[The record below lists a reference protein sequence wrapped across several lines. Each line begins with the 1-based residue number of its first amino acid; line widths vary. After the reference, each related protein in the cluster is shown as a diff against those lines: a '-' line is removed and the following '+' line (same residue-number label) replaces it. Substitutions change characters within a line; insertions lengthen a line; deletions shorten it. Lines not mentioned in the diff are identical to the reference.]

1 MRSSAHDEID
11 QMGYNG
17 IRLSLASPEAILSWS
32 KGEVTRAD
40 TINYRTQRPEK
51 DGLFCER
58 IFGPV
63 KDFECACGKYK
74 KAKYRGTICDRCG
87 VEVSAAS
94 VRRDRMGHI
103 DLAVPVAH
111 IFFYKI
117 PPSKIGLL
125 LDLSINQLETIL
137 NYEAYVVLEPGNS
150 PHSKGEILNEEEF
163 QAAREAKY
171 EGFKADMGGSPVYEL
186 LKEIDL
192 ENLSSDLRIRLEK
205 ETLPARRTKLLNK
218 LKLVEALRLSGN
230 RPEWMVLTKIPVI
243 PPDLRPLVALEGGRY
258 ATSDLNDLY
267 KRVIT
272 RNNRVKSLISGIKT
286 PEVIV
291 RNEKRMLQDA
301 VDALL
306 DNSRRSRPIKGRG
319 NRPLKSLADA
329 LKGKQG
335 RFRRN
340 LLGKRVDYS
349 GRSVIVVDPSLK
361 LYQCGI
367 PKEMAL
373 ELFKPMIA
381 RKLEE
386 RGVVDSERNARRLVR
401 ARSTEVYE
409 ILEEVIRDHPVML
422 NRAPTLHRISIQSF
436 LPVLKEGRAIAIHP
450 MVCVPYNA
458 DFDGDTMSVHVPL
471 SPEAIMESYL
481 LMLSVHN
488 IRKPADGRAVMTPTQ
503 DMVIGLHYLTKERAS
518 EGKPKLL
525 SSIDEI
531 NHALFSGAITLHQPI
546 KYPYPSHKKEI
557 YYMDKSGKIKT
568 EKITPENAKTD
579 RSEKRST
586 IDTTAG
592 RVIFND
598 LIPREMSGW
607 WNLRV
612 TKKILSEIVDKSLH
626 QYGSDKTVVLLD
638 NLKKFGFEYA
648 TRSGLTIGID
658 NMISPRNKE
667 KIWARGTKEITD
679 INRAHKSGLIS
690 ETERY
695 NKVID
700 TWTKVGM
707 EIEEELITE
716 LSSDQ
721 NGFNPLFM
729 MVESGARGSRNQA
742 CQICGLRGLMSKPQR
757 KVTTVQ
763 IIETPIK
770 SSCKDGLTVLE
781 YFISTHGARKGL
793 ADTALKTADAG
804 YLTRRLV
811 DVAQNVTITHDDCG
825 TIMGQEI
832 GALKEGEKIVEPL
845 SERITGRVA
854 LVDIIDP
861 VTEEVLVKAGHE
873 ISDDTAEKIESA
885 GIERVKV
892 RSILTCEA
900 PVGLCAKCYGRNLAT
915 GKMVEIGEAVGI
927 IAAQSIGEPG
937 TQLTLRTFHGGGAA
951 LRIAESTSKFAEN
964 AGEVSFENLSG
975 AERPDGLM
983 VSLND
988 KARLVIKSDSRKI
1001 GYNIPIGAV
1010 IYIKPKAKVD
1020 VGAILFEWDPY
1031 SIPIVS
1037 PAVGVI
1043 KFADIIPGVTL
1054 QENWIDE
1061 RSGGKQLIIVEDR
1074 LRKHHPKVHLQDK
1087 KGKNLKTFSIPAG
1100 AYLLVKDGDEIT
1112 GGTLIA
1118 RIPKEIG
1125 KSKDITGGLPRVE
1138 ELLEA
1143 KFVKDPAIVSEIDGV
1158 SDIDEEK
1165 GIWKIAVTPDV
1176 GDVRAYKI
1184 PTTRYLKVHSGEH
1197 VRAGDPLC
1205 EGAIDPHDI
1214 LKIKG
1219 PMETQ
1224 RFLVNEILEVY
1235 RIQDVK
1241 IDDKHIEVIVR
1252 QMLQKVKIEDPGN
1265 TPFVGGEIVDK
1276 RRVIDINQQ
1285 ALVEGKKPAT
1295 YRPILLGITR
1305 AALSSE
1311 SFFSASSFQ
1320 ETAKVLADAA
1330 VEGKLDRLE
1339 GLKENVIVGRII
1351 PAGTGIREYQKL
1363 ALEVEPAEPA
1373 GAETEVKTEPAA
1385 KEKTKE

>member
-1 MRSSAHDEID
+1 MKRSWQEFVDVSDFT
-11 QMGYNG
+11 GL
-17 IRLSLASPEAILSWS
+17 RLSLASPETILSWS
-32 KGEVTRAD
+32 HGEVTRAD

-63 KDFECACGKYK
+63 KDYECACGKYK

-87 VEVSAAS
+87 VEVAPAS
-94 VRRDRMGHI
+94 VRRERMGHI

-111 IFFYKI
+111 IFYYKI

-125 LDLSINQLETIL
+125 LDLTINNLEAIL
-137 NYEAYVVLEPGNS
+137 NYEAYIVVEQGTS
-150 PHSKGEILNEEEF
+150 PYPKGYVLNDEMY
-163 QAAREAKY
+163 QEAVLKNY
-171 EGFKADMGGSPVYEL
+171 EGFRADTGAQPIYEL

-192 ENLSSDLRIRLEK
+192 DNLSSELRANLEI
-205 ETLPARRTKLLNK
+205 ETLQARRIKLLNK
-218 LKLVEALRLSGN
+218 LKLVEALRLSNN
-230 RPEWMVLTKIPVI
+230 RPEWMILTRIPVI

-272 RNNRVKSLISGIKT
+272 RNNRVKSLLSGIKT
-286 PEVIV
+286 PEVII

-306 DNSRRSRPIKGRG
+306 DNSRRNRPIKGRG

-349 GRSVIVVDPSLK
+349 GRSVIVVDPTLK
-361 LYQCGI
+361 LYECGI

-373 ELFKPMIA
+373 ELFKPMIV

-386 RGVVDSERNARRLVR
+386 RGVVDSERSARRLVR
-401 ARSTEVYE
+401 SRSTEVYE
-409 ILEEVIRDHPVML
+409 ILEEVIKEHPVLL
-422 NRAPTLHRISIQSF
+422 NRAPTLHRVSIQAF
-436 LPVLKEGRAIAIHP
+436 LPVLKEHRAIAIHP
-450 MVCVPYNA
+450 LVCVPYNA

-488 IRKPADGRAVMTPTQ
+488 IRSPANGRALMTPTQ
-503 DMVIGLHYLTKERAS
+503 DMVIGLHYLTKEIPS
-518 EGKPKLL
+518 SVKPRTF
-525 SSIDEI
+525 DDVNEI
-531 NHALFSGAITLHQPI
+531 NYALENRVITLHQPI
-546 KYPYPSHKKEI
+546 IFNFKGEF
-557 YYMDKSGKIKT
+557 IKT
-568 EKITPENAKTD
+568 TPGRVLFNELLPEELRFKNTTMT
-579 RSEKRST
+579 KRSL
-586 IDTTAG
+586 AA
-592 RVIFND
+592 
-598 LIPREMSGW
+598 
-607 WNLRV
+607 
-612 TKKILSEIVDKSLH
+612 IVDECLNKF
-626 QYGSDKTVVLLD
+626 GTEKTVAVLD
-638 NLKKFGFEYA
+638 NLKSKGFEYA

-658 NMISPRNKE
+658 DMRSPRNKE
-667 KIWARGTKEITD
+667 DIWKQGLKEVIE
-679 INRAHKSGLIS
+679 INKAHKAGLIS

-700 TWTKVGM
+700 TWTRVSM
-707 EIEEELITE
+707 EIEEELIKE
-716 LSSDQ
+716 LGRDR
-721 NGFNPLFM
+721 NGFNPLYM

-742 CQICGLRGLMSKPQR
+742 SQICGMRGLMSKPQR
-757 KVTTVQ
+757 KVTAVQ

-770 SSCKDGLTVLE
+770 SSCKEGLSVLE

-811 DVAQNVTITHDDCG
+811 DVAQNVTITIEDCG

-832 GALKEGEKIVEPL
+832 SALKEGEKIVESL
-845 SERITGRVA
+845 SERIAGRVA
-854 LVDIIDP
+854 LIDITDP
-861 VTEEVLVKAGHE
+861 QTNELIVSAGEE
-873 ISDDTAEKIESA
+873 ISDEAAIKIEKS
-885 GIERVKV
+885 GIEKVKV

-915 GKMVEIGEAVGI
+915 GRMVEIGEAVGI

-937 TQLTLRTFHGGGAA
+937 TQLTLRTFHGGGVA
-951 LRIAESTSKFAEN
+951 LRIAESTSRVAEFP
-964 AGEVSFENLSG
+964 GEVSFENLS
-975 AERPDGLM
+975 AVERPDGFL
-983 VSLND
+983 VNLND
-988 KARLVIKSDSRKI
+988 KGQMVIKEDKRKI
-1001 GYNIPIGAV
+1001 TYNIPIGAV
-1010 IYIKPKAKVD
+1010 IYVKPKTSVKAGD
-1020 VGAILFEWDPY
+1020 VLFEWDPY

-1037 PAVGVI
+1037 PVGGI
-1043 KFADIIPGVTL
+1043 AKYSDIILGVTM
-1054 QENWIDE
+1054 QENWVDE
-1061 RSGGKQLIIVEDR
+1061 RSGGKQSIIIEDR
-1074 LRKHHPKVHLQDK
+1074 LRKHHPKINVFDK
-1087 KGKNLKTFSIPAG
+1087 NSNRLIKSFSIPAG
-1100 AYLLVKDGDEIT
+1100 AYLLVKDGDTIT
-1112 GGTLIA
+1112 PGTLIA

-1138 ELLEA
+1138 ELFEA
-1143 KFVKDPAIVSEIDGV
+1143 KMVKDPAVVSEIDGICDV
-1158 SDIDEEK
+1158 EEQK
-1165 GIWKIAVTPDV
+1165 GEWIVTVTPEV
-1176 GDVRAYKI
+1176 GDKKVYKI
-1184 PTTRYLKVHSGEH
+1184 PTSRYLKVHSGEII
-1197 VRAGDPLC
+1197 RAGDPLC

-1214 LKIKG
+1214 LRIKG

-1252 QMLQKVKIEDPGN
+1252 QMLQKVRIEDPGS
-1265 TPFVGGEIVDK
+1265 TPFVSGEIVDK
-1276 RRVIDINQQ
+1276 RRVIEVNQQ
-1285 ALVEGKKPAT
+1285 IMSVSDSERPRPAT

-1330 VEGKLDRLE
+1330 VEGKVDKLE

-1351 PAGTGIREYQKL
+1351 PAGTGVREFQKITL
-1363 ALEVEPAEPA
+1363 AEEAIA
-1373 GAETEVKTEPAA
+1373 KTEAG
-1385 KEKTKE
+1385 

>member
-1 MRSSAHDEID
+1 MRSKTYESLDLLDYDI
-11 QMGYNG
+11 
-17 IRLSLASPEAILSWS
+17 IKLSLASPETIMSWS
-32 KGEVTRAD
+32 RGEVTRAD

-63 KDFECACGKYK
+63 KDFECSCGKYK
-74 KAKYRGTICDRCG
+74 KAKYRGTVCERCG
-87 VEVSAAS
+87 VEVATSS
-94 VRRDRMGHI
+94 VRRDRMGHVN
-103 DLAVPVAH
+103 LAVPVAH
-111 IFFYKI
+111 LFYYKI
-117 PPSKIGLL
+117 SPSKIGLL
-125 LDLSINQLETIL
+125 LDLSINQLEAIL
-137 NYEAYVVLEPGNS
+137 NYEAYIVLESGDS
-150 PHSKGEILNEEEF
+150 PYRKGEVLIEEEY
-163 QAAREAKY
+163 QEAIKKF
-171 EGFKADMGGSPVYEL
+171 EGFKADMGGQPIYDL

-205 ETLPARRTKLLNK
+205 ETLQARRVQLLKK
-218 LKLVEALRLSGN
+218 LKLVEAFRLSGN
-230 RPEWMVLTKIPVI
+230 RPEWMVLTRIPVI

-272 RNNRVKSLISGIKT
+272 RNNRVKSITSGIKT
-286 PEVIV
+286 PEVII
-291 RNEKRMLQDA
+291 RNEKRMLQDS

-349 GRSVIVVDPSLK
+349 GRSVIVVDPTLK

-373 ELFKPMIA
+373 ELFKPMIV

-386 RGVVDSERNARRLVR
+386 RGVVDSERSARRLVR

-409 ILEEVIRDHPVML
+409 ILDDIIKHHPVLL
-422 NRAPTLHRISIQSF
+422 NRAPTLHRVSIQAF
-436 LPVLKEGRAIAIHP
+436 LPVLREGRAIAIHP
-450 MVCVPYNA
+450 LVCHPYNA

-481 LMLSVHN
+481 LMLSIHN
-488 IRKPADGRAVMTPTQ
+488 IRSPGNGRALMAPTQ
-503 DMVIGLHYLTKERAS
+503 DMVIGLHYLTKLRKDGKKTKRAY
-518 EGKPKLL
+518 
-525 SSIDEI
+525 SSVDEI
-531 NHALFSGAITLHQPI
+531 NNALQHNAITYQEPI
-546 KYPYPSHKKEI
+546 KYVFD
-557 YYMDKSGKIKT
+557 DKVIET
-568 EKITPENAKTD
+568 TP
-579 RSEKRST
+579 
-586 IDTTAG
+586 G
-592 RVIFND
+592 RVIFNE
-598 LIPREMSGW
+598 LLPIEMRFK
-607 WNLRV
+607 NV
-612 TKKILSEIVDKSLH
+612 EINKKVLAGMVDESLDKF
-626 QYGSDKTVVLLD
+626 GTDKTIDVLD
-638 NLKKFGFEYA
+638 KLKRFGFELA

-658 NMISPRNKE
+658 DMLSLKTKD
-667 KIWARGTKEITD
+667 KIWAKGSKEVMD
-679 INRAHKSGLIS
+679 INKAHQAGLIS

-700 TWTKVGM
+700 TWTRVSM
-707 EIEEELITE
+707 DIEEGLIEELE
-716 LSSDQ
+716 KDRG
-721 NGFNPLFM
+721 GFNPLYM
-729 MVESGARGSRNQA
+729 MVNSGARGSRNQA

-757 KVTTVQ
+757 KVTSVQ

-770 SSCKDGLTVLE
+770 SSCKDGLSVLE

-811 DVAQNVTITHDDCG
+811 DVAQNVTITMTDCG

-832 GALKEGEKIVEPL
+832 SALKEGEKIVEPL
-845 SERITGRVA
+845 SERIVGRVA
-854 LVDIIDP
+854 LVDVIDP
-861 VTEEVLVKAGHE
+861 LSNEMIVEGGTE
-873 ISDDTAEKIESA
+873 ISNQASTKIEKS
-885 GIERVKV
+885 GIEKVKV

-915 GKMVEIGEAVGI
+915 GRMVEIGEAVGVL
-927 IAAQSIGEPG
+927 AAQCIGEPG
-937 TQLTLRTFHGGGAA
+937 TQLTLRTFHTGGVA
-951 LRIAESTSKFAEN
+951 LRIAESASRNAEFS
-964 AGEVSFENLSG
+964 GKVSFENLS
-975 AERPDGLM
+975 AAKRDDGLM
-983 VSLND
+983 ISLND
-988 KARLVIKSDSRKI
+988 KGRMIIKGDSRKI
-1001 GYNIPIGAV
+1001 SYNIPIGAV
-1010 IYIKPKAKVD
+1010 IYPKTKSTVNTD
-1020 VGAILFEWDPY
+1020 DILFEWDPY

-1037 PAVGVI
+1037 SVGGSI
-1043 KFADIIPGVTL
+1043 KFQDIIPGVTM
-1054 QENWIDE
+1054 QENWVDE
-1061 RSGGKQLIIVEDR
+1061 RSGGKQFVIVEDR
-1074 LRKHHPKVHLQDK
+1074 LRHHHPKINVLETK
-1087 KGKNLKTFSIPAG
+1087 TKVLKNFSIPAG
-1100 AYLLVKDGDEIT
+1100 TYLLVKDGDKIT
-1112 GGTLIA
+1112 PGTLIA

-1138 ELLEA
+1138 ELFEA
-1143 KFVKDPAIVSEIDGV
+1143 KIVKNPAVVTEIDGV
-1158 SDIDEEK
+1158 CDVEEEK
-1165 GIWKIAVTPDV
+1165 GFWKIAVTPEV
-1176 GDVRAYKI
+1176 GDVRSYKI
-1184 PTTRYLKVHSGEH
+1184 PTTRYLKVHSGEF

-1214 LKIKG
+1214 LRIKG

-1252 QMLQKVKIEDPGN
+1252 QMLQKVKIEEPGN

-1276 RRVIDINQQ
+1276 RRVIEVNQQ

-1305 AALSSE
+1305 AALSTE

-1320 ETAKVLADAA
+1320 ETTKVLADAA
-1330 VEGKLDRLE
+1330 VEGKIDRLE

-1351 PAGTGIREYQKL
+1351 PAGTGVRDYQTIIL
-1363 ALEVEPAEPA
+1363 VPEAAEA
-1373 GAETEVKTEPAA
+1373 QAI
-1385 KEKTKE
+1385 

>member
-1 MRSSAHDEID
+1 MKSNWFESLDLMDYSSIK
-11 QMGYNG
+11 
-17 IRLSLASPEAILSWS
+17 LSLASPEIILSWS
-32 KGEVTRAD
+32 RGEVIRAD

-87 VEVSAAS
+87 VEVSPAS
-94 VRRDRMGHI
+94 VRRERMGHI
-103 DLAVPVAH
+103 ELAVPVAH

-125 LDLSINQLETIL
+125 LDLSINQLEAVL
-137 NYEAYVVLEPGNS
+137 NYEAYLVLEPGES
-150 PHSKGEILNEEEF
+150 PHNKGEVLLEEDF
-163 QAAREAKY
+163 QVARERYKD
-171 EGFKADMGGSPVYEL
+171 FRADMGGQPIYEL
-186 LKEIDL
+186 LKDIDL

-205 ETLPARRTKLLNK
+205 ETLQARRNKLLNK
-218 LKLVEALRLSGN
+218 LKLCEALRLSGN
-230 RPEWMVLTKIPVI
+230 RPEWMVLTRLPVI

-272 RNNRVKSLISGIKT
+272 RNNRVRSLLSGIKT
-286 PEVIV
+286 PEVII

-301 VDALL
+301 IDALL

-361 LYQCGI
+361 LYECGI

-386 RGVVDSERNARRLVR
+386 RGVVDSEWSARRLVR

-409 ILEEVIRDHPVML
+409 ILEDVIKDHPVLL
-422 NRAPTLHRISIQSF
+422 NRAPTLHRVSIQAF

-450 MVCVPYNA
+450 LVCAPFNA

-471 SPEAIMESYL
+471 SPEAIMECYL

-488 IRKPADGRAVMTPTQ
+488 LRSPAHGRAMMTPSQ
-503 DMVIGLHYLTKERAS
+503 DMVIGLHYLTKERT
-518 EGKPKLL
+518 ERKDKPEILIKYF
-525 SSIDEI
+525 SSLDEI
-531 NHALFSGAITLHQPI
+531 NLALGNDFMYLHQPI
-546 KYPYPSHKKEI
+546 KYLFNHKLI
-557 YYMDKSGKIKT
+557 NT
-568 EKITPENAKTD
+568 TP
-579 RSEKRST
+579 
-586 IDTTAG
+586 G
-592 RVIFND
+592 RVIFNE
-598 LIPREMSGW
+598 LLPVELRFKNITVNKKTLSG
-607 WNLRV
+607 
-612 TKKILSEIVDKSLH
+612 IVDECLTKI
-626 QYGSDKTVVLLD
+626 GTDRTVDLLD
-638 NLKKFGFEYA
+638 NLKKMGFEIA
-648 TRSGLTIGID
+648 TKSGLTIGIND
-658 NMISPRNKE
+658 MISPRDKE
-667 KIWARGTKEITD
+667 KIWAAGLKEITE
-679 INRAHKSGLIS
+679 INKAHKAGLIS

-700 TWTKVGM
+700 TWTRVSQ
-707 EIEEELITE
+707 EIEEELILE
-716 LSSDQ
+716 LSRDRH
-721 NGFNPLFM
+721 GFNPLYM
-729 MVESGARGSRNQA
+729 MVDSGARGSRNQA
-742 CQICGLRGLMSKPQR
+742 SQICGLRGLMSKPQR
-757 KVTTVQ
+757 KVTAVQ

-770 SSCKDGLTVLE
+770 SSCKDGLSVLE

-811 DVAQNVTITHDDCG
+811 DVAQNVTSTMVDCG

-832 GALKEGEKIVEPL
+832 SALKEGEKIVEPL
-845 SERITGRVA
+845 NERITGRVA

-861 VTEEVLVKAGHE
+861 ITKEVIVKGSEEIRDESAL
-873 ISDDTAEKIESA
+873 KIERS

-915 GKMVEIGEAVGI
+915 GRMVEIGEAVGI

-951 LRIAESTSKFAEN
+951 LRIAESTSRN
-964 AGEVSFENLSG
+964 ADYDGEVAF
-975 AERPDGLM
+975 DGLST
-983 VSLND
+983 VERTDGLLISLTD
-988 KARLVIKSDSRKI
+988 KGKMIIKGDNRKI
-1001 GYNIPIGAV
+1001 SYNVPLGAV
-1010 IYIKPKAKVD
+1010 IFVRPKNKVEFD
-1020 VGAILFEWDPY
+1020 TKMFEWDPY
-1031 SIPIVS
+1031 SIPIIS
-1037 PAVGVI
+1037 PIGGEV
-1043 KFADIIPGVTL
+1043 KFADIIPGITL
-1054 QENWIDE
+1054 QENWVDE
-1061 RSGGKQLIIVEDR
+1061 RSGGKQLVIVEDR
-1074 LRKHHPKVHLQDK
+1074 LRKHHPKVNIHDRKLKKDK
-1087 KGKNLKTFSIPAG
+1087 SFSIPAG
-1100 AYLLVKDGDEIT
+1100 AYLLVKEGDEISP
-1112 GGTLIA
+1112 GYLIA
-1118 RIPKEIG
+1118 RIPKDIG

-1138 ELLEA
+1138 ELFEA
-1143 KFVKDPAIVSEIDGV
+1143 KFVKEPSIVSEIDGQCT
-1158 SDIDEEK
+1158 IEEEK
-1165 GIWKIAVTPDV
+1165 GLWRVIVTPEV
-1176 GDVRAYKI
+1176 GESRIYKI
-1184 PTTRYLKVHSGEH
+1184 STSRYLRVHSGEN

-1214 LKIKG
+1214 LRIKG

-1265 TPFVGGEIVDK
+1265 TPFVGGEIIDK
-1276 RRVIDINQQ
+1276 RRVIVVNQQ

-1305 AALSSE
+1305 ASLSSE

-1330 VEGKLDRLE
+1330 VEGKVDRLE

-1351 PAGTGIREYQKL
+1351 PAGTGVAAFQKVTL
-1363 ALEVEPAEPA
+1363 DLEKVEAE
-1373 GAETEVKTEPAA
+1373 
-1385 KEKTKE
+1385 EKVG

>member
-1 MRSSAHDEID
+1 MRSNWFDTQDLMEYSSIK
-11 QMGYNG
+11 
-17 IRLSLASPEAILSWS
+17 LSLASPETILSWS
-32 KGEVTRAD
+32 RGEVVRAD

-87 VEVSAAS
+87 VEVASAS
-94 VRRDRMGHI
+94 VRRERMGHI
-103 DLAVPVAH
+103 DMAVPVAH

-125 LDLSINQLETIL
+125 LDLSINQLEAIL
-137 NYEAYVVLEPGNS
+137 NYEAYLVLEPGES
-150 PHSKGEILNEEEF
+150 PHNKGEILLEEDY
-163 QAAREAKY
+163 QVSRERYK
-171 EGFKADMGGSPVYEL
+171 GFRAEMGGQPIYEL

-205 ETLPARRTKLLNK
+205 ETLQARRNKLLNK
-218 LKLVEALRLSGN
+218 LKLTEALRLSGN
-230 RPEWMVLTKIPVI
+230 RPEWMVLTRIPVI

-272 RNNRVKSLISGIKT
+272 RNNRVRSLITGIKT
-286 PEVIV
+286 PEVII

-361 LYQCGI
+361 LYECGI

-386 RGVVDSERNARRLVR
+386 RGVVDSEWSARRLVR

-409 ILEEVIRDHPVML
+409 ILEDVIKDHPVML
-422 NRAPTLHRISIQSF
+422 NRAPTLHRVSIQAF

-450 MVCVPYNA
+450 LVCSSYNA

-471 SPEAIMESYL
+471 SPEAIMECYL
-481 LMLSVHN
+481 LMLSIHN
-488 IRKPADGRAVMTPTQ
+488 VRSPAHGRAMMTPSQ
-503 DMVIGLHYLTKERAS
+503 DMVIGLHYLTKERVEHGA
-518 EGKPKLL
+518 KADLHPRMFANL
-525 SSIDEI
+525 DEI
-531 NHALFSGAITLHQPI
+531 NIALANDYLHLHQQI
-546 KYPYPSHKKEI
+546 KYVIVEKDKK
-557 YYMDKSGKIKT
+557 KVG
-568 EKITPENAKTD
+568 ITTP
-579 RSEKRST
+579 
-586 IDTTAG
+586 G
-592 RVIFND
+592 RVIFNE
-598 LIPREMSGW
+598 LLPLE
-607 WNLRV
+607 LRYKNA
-612 TKKILSEIVDKSLH
+612 TMNKKTLASIVDESLNKF
-626 QYGSDKTVVLLD
+626 GTEKTVALLD
-638 NLKKFGFEYA
+638 NLKKVGFEIA
-648 TRSGLTIGID
+648 TQSGLTIGIND
-658 NMISPRNKE
+658 MISPREKE
-667 KIWARGTKEITD
+667 KIWNAGLREIMD
-679 INRAHKSGLIS
+679 INRHHKAGLIS

-700 TWTKVGM
+700 TWTRVSQ
-707 EIEEELITE
+707 EIEEQLISELKQ
-716 LSSDQ
+716 DRH
-721 NGFNPLFM
+721 GFNPLYM
-729 MVESGARGSRNQA
+729 MVDSGARGSRNQA
-742 CQICGLRGLMSKPQR
+742 SQICGLRGLMSKPQR
-757 KVTTVQ
+757 KVTAVQ

-811 DVAQNVTITHDDCG
+811 DVAQNVTITQDDCG

-832 GALKEGEKIVEPL
+832 SALKEGEKIVEPL
-845 SERITGRVA
+845 SERIAGRVA
-854 LVDIIDP
+854 LVDIVDP
-861 VTEEVLVKAGHE
+861 ITKEILVKGSEE
-873 ISDDTAEKIESA
+873 IQDEMASKIEGS
-885 GIERVKV
+885 GVEKVKV

-900 PVGLCAKCYGRNLAT
+900 AVGLCAKCYGRNLAT
-915 GKMVEIGEAVGI
+915 GRMVEIGESVGI
-927 IAAQSIGEPG
+927 VAAQSIGEPG

-951 LRIAESTSKFAEN
+951 LRIAESTSKNAEFD
-964 AGEVSFENLSG
+964 GEVHFENLTVVD
-975 AERPDGLM
+975 RVDGLA
-983 VSLND
+983 VSLTD
-988 KARLVIKSDSRKI
+988 KGRMTIKGDNRKI
-1001 GYNIPIGAV
+1001 GYNVPLGAFIFV
-1010 IYIKPKAKVD
+1010 KSKSKVE
-1020 VGAILFEWDPY
+1020 VGSKLFEWDPY
-1031 SIPIVS
+1031 SIPIIS
-1037 PAVGVI
+1037 PLAGEV
-1043 KFADIIPGVTL
+1043 KFSDIVPGITL
-1054 QENWIDE
+1054 QENWVDE

-1074 LRKHHPKVHLQDK
+1074 LRKHHPKVHVIDK
-1087 KGKNLKTFSIPAG
+1087 KAKKEKSFSIPAG
-1100 AYLLVKDGDEIT
+1100 AYLLVKDGDEVAS
-1112 GGTLIA
+1112 GHLIA

-1138 ELLEA
+1138 ELFEA
-1143 KFVKDPAIVSEIDGV
+1143 KFVKDPSIVSEIDGQCT
-1158 SDIDEEK
+1158 IEEEK
-1165 GIWKIAVTPDV
+1165 GLWRVIVTPDV
-1176 GDVRAYKI
+1176 GESRTYKI
-1184 PTTRYLKVHSGEH
+1184 STSRYLKVHSGEN

-1276 RRVIDINQQ
+1276 RRVIEVNQS

-1330 VEGKLDRLE
+1330 VEGKVDRLE

-1351 PAGTGIREYQKL
+1351 PAGTGVAEFQRLAAAEEKERE
-1363 ALEVEPAEPA
+1363 ANEPKA
-1373 GAETEVKTEPAA
+1373 G
-1385 KEKTKE
+1385 

>member
-1 MRSSAHDEID
+1 MRSKSYESLDLLDYDVIK
-11 QMGYNG
+11 
-17 IRLSLASPEAILSWS
+17 LSLASPETIASWS
-32 KGEVTRAD
+32 RGEVTRAD

-63 KDFECACGKYK
+63 KDFECSCGKYK
-74 KAKYRGTICDRCG
+74 KAKYRGTVCERCG
-87 VEVSAAS
+87 VEVAASS

-111 IFFYKI
+111 LFYYKI
-117 PPSKIGLL
+117 SPSKIGLL
-125 LDLSINQLETIL
+125 LDLSINQLEAIL
-137 NYEAYVVLEPGNS
+137 NYEAYIVLESGDS
-150 PHSKGEILNEEEF
+150 PYRKGEVLVEEEY
-163 QAAREAKY
+163 QEAIKKF
-171 EGFKADMGGSPVYEL
+171 EGFKADMGGQPIYDL

-205 ETLPARRTKLLNK
+205 ETLQARRVQLLKK
-218 LKLVEALRLSGN
+218 LKLVEAFRLSGN
-230 RPEWMVLTKIPVI
+230 RPEWMVLTRIPVI

-272 RNNRVKSLISGIKT
+272 RNNRVKSITSGIKT
-286 PEVIV
+286 PEVII
-291 RNEKRMLQDA
+291 RNEKRMLQDS

-349 GRSVIVVDPSLK
+349 GRSVIVVDPTLK

-373 ELFKPMIA
+373 ELFKPMIV

-386 RGVVDSERNARRLVR
+386 RGVVDSERSARRLVR

-409 ILEEVIRDHPVML
+409 ILDDIIKNHPVLL
-422 NRAPTLHRISIQSF
+422 NRAPTLHRVSIQAF
-436 LPVLKEGRAIAIHP
+436 LPVLREGRAIAIHP
-450 MVCVPYNA
+450 LVCHPYNA

-471 SPEAIMESYL
+471 SPEAIMEAYL
-481 LMLSVHN
+481 LMLSIHN
-488 IRKPADGRAVMTPTQ
+488 IRSPGNGRALMAPTQ
-503 DMVIGLHYLTKERAS
+503 DMVIGLHYLTKMKEDDKKTAR
-518 EGKPKLL
+518 PY
-525 SSIDEI
+525 SSVDEI
-531 NHALFSGAITLHQPI
+531 NTAIHHGVLNYQQSI
-546 KYPYPSHKKEI
+546 KYEFKDNIIS
-557 YYMDKSGKIKT
+557 
-568 EKITPENAKTD
+568 
-579 RSEKRST
+579 
-586 IDTTAG
+586 TTAG
-592 RVIFND
+592 RVIFNE
-598 LIPREMSGW
+598 LLPPEMRFK
-607 WNLRV
+607 NV
-612 TKKILSEIVDKSLH
+612 EVNKKVLAGIVDESLNKFGTD
-626 QYGSDKTVVLLD
+626 QTIDLLD
-638 NLKKFGFEYA
+638 NLKGFGFELS

-658 NMISPRNKE
+658 DMLSLKTKD
-667 KIWARGTKEITD
+667 KIWSKGVKEVMD
-679 INRAHKSGLIS
+679 INKAHQVGLIS

-700 TWTKVGM
+700 TWTRVSMDIEQGL
-707 EIEEELITE
+707 IEELEQ
-716 LSSDQ
+716 DRG
-721 NGFNPLFM
+721 GFNPLYM
-729 MVESGARGSRNQA
+729 MVNSGARGSRNQA

-757 KVTTVQ
+757 KVTSVQ

-770 SSCKDGLTVLE
+770 SSCKDGLSVLE

-811 DVAQNVTITHDDCG
+811 DVAQNVTITMEDCG

-832 GALKEGEKIVEPL
+832 SALKEGEKIVEPL
-845 SERITGRVA
+845 SERIVGRVA
-854 LVDIIDP
+854 LVDIMDP
-861 VTEEVLVKAGHE
+861 LSNEVIVEGGTE
-873 ISDDTAEKIESA
+873 ISNDASVKIEKS
-885 GIERVKV
+885 GIEKVKV

-900 PVGLCAKCYGRNLAT
+900 PVGLCVKCYGRNLAT
-915 GKMVEIGEAVGI
+915 GRMVEIGEAIGVL
-927 IAAQSIGEPG
+927 AAQCIGEPG
-937 TQLTLRTFHGGGAA
+937 TQLTLRTFHTGGVA
-951 LRIAESTSKFAEN
+951 LRIAESASRNAEFS
-964 AGEVSFENLSG
+964 GKVSFENLS
-975 AERPDGLM
+975 AARRDDGLM
-983 VSLND
+983 ISLND
-988 KARLVIKSDSRKI
+988 KGRMVIKGDSRKI
-1001 GYNIPIGAV
+1001 SYNIPIGAV
-1010 IYIKPKAKVD
+1010 IYPDTKSTVNEGD
-1020 VGAILFEWDPY
+1020 ILFEWDPY

-1037 PAVGVI
+1037 SAGGSI
-1043 KFADIIPGVTL
+1043 KYQDIIPGVTM
-1054 QENWIDE
+1054 QENWVDE
-1061 RSGGKQLIIVEDR
+1061 RSGGKQFVIVEDR
-1074 LRKHHPKVHLQDK
+1074 LRHHHPKINVVEK
-1087 KGKNLKTFSIPAG
+1087 KAKVMKSFSIPAG
-1100 AYLLVKDGDEIT
+1100 TYLLVKDGDKIT
-1112 GGTLIA
+1112 AGTLIA

-1138 ELLEA
+1138 ELFEA
-1143 KFVKDPAIVSEIDGV
+1143 KIVKNPAVVTEIDGICDV
-1158 SDIDEEK
+1158 EEEK
-1165 GIWKIAVTPDV
+1165 GFWKIAVTPEV
-1176 GDVRAYKI
+1176 GDVRSYKI
-1184 PTTRYLKVHSGEH
+1184 PTTRYLKIHSGEF

-1214 LKIKG
+1214 LRIKG

-1252 QMLQKVKIEDPGN
+1252 QMLQKVKIEEPGN
-1265 TPFVGGEIVDK
+1265 TPFVGGEIIDK
-1276 RRVIDINQQ
+1276 RRVIEVNQQ
-1285 ALVEGKKPAT
+1285 ALIEGKKPAT

-1305 AALSSE
+1305 AALSTE

-1320 ETAKVLADAA
+1320 ETTKVLADAA
-1330 VEGKLDRLE
+1330 VEGKIDRLE

-1351 PAGTGIREYQKL
+1351 PAGTGLRSYQSIS
-1363 ALEVEPAEPA
+1363 LEQETAEA
-1373 GAETEVKTEPAA
+1373 QAV
-1385 KEKTKE
+1385 

>member
-1 MRSSAHDEID
+1 MRSKMYHSLDLMEYD
-11 QMGYNG
+11 G
-17 IRLSLASPEAILSWS
+17 IRLSLASPETILSWS
-32 KGEVTRAD
+32 RGEVTRAD

-63 KDFECACGKYK
+63 KDFECSCGKYK
-74 KAKYRGTICDRCG
+74 KAKYRGTVCDRCG
-87 VEVSAAS
+87 VEVAPAS
-94 VRRDRMGHI
+94 VRRERMGHV

-111 IFFYKI
+111 LFYYKI

-125 LDLSINQLETIL
+125 LDISVSQLEAIL
-137 NYEAYVVLEPGNS
+137 NYEAYIVLESGDS
-150 PHSKGEILNEEEF
+150 PYRKGEVLVEEEY
-163 QAAREAKY
+163 QEAKEKY
-171 EGFKADMGGSPVYEL
+171 EGFRADMGGQPIYDL
-186 LKEIDL
+186 LKDIDL
-192 ENLSSDLRIRLEK
+192 ENYSSDLRIRLEK
-205 ETLPARRTKLLNK
+205 ETLQPRRLQLLKK
-218 LKLVEALRLSGN
+218 LKLVEAFRLSGN

-272 RNNRVKSLISGIKT
+272 RNNRVKSITSGIKT
-286 PEVIV
+286 PEVII
-291 RNEKRMLQDA
+291 RNEKRMLQDSI
-301 VDALL
+301 DALL

-361 LYQCGI
+361 LYECGI

-373 ELFKPMIA
+373 ELFKPMIV

-386 RGVVDSERNARRLVR
+386 RGVVDSERSARRLVR

-409 ILEEVIRDHPVML
+409 ILEQITKDHPVLL
-422 NRAPTLHRISIQSF
+422 NRAPTLHRISIQAF
-436 LPVLKEGRAIAIHP
+436 LPVLREGRAITLHP
-450 MVCVPYNA
+450 LVCVAYNA

-471 SPEAIMESYL
+471 SPEAILESYL
-481 LMLSVHN
+481 LMLSIHN
-488 IRKPADGRAVMTPTQ
+488 IRKPSDGRSVVSPTQ
-503 DMVIGLHYLTKERAS
+503 DMVIGLHYLTKEKKAQT
-518 EGKPKLL
+518 KKVKFF
-525 SSIDEI
+525 SSIEEI
-531 NHALFSGAITLHQPI
+531 NMALSHNFISLHQPI
-546 KYPYPSHKKEI
+546 KYKFK
-557 YYMDKSGKIKT
+557 DKVF
-568 EKITPENAKTD
+568 
-579 RSEKRST
+579 
-586 IDTTAG
+586 DTTPG
-592 RVIFND
+592 RVVFNELLPVEMRFRNI
-598 LIPREMSGW
+598 LI
-607 WNLRV
+607 
-612 TKKILSEIVDKSLH
+612 TKKILSTLVDECLNTF
-626 QYGSDKTVVLLD
+626 GTEKTIALLD
-638 NLKKFGFEYA
+638 NLKKSGFEYA
-648 TRSGLTIGID
+648 TKSGLTIGID
-658 NMISPRNKE
+658 DMITLKHKD
-667 KIWARGTKEITD
+667 KIWSRGTKEVME
-679 INRAHKSGLIS
+679 INRAHKTGLIS

-700 TWTKVGM
+700 TWTRISM
-707 EIEEELITE
+707 EIEEDLIKALE
-716 LSSDQ
+716 KDHD
-721 NGFNPLFM
+721 GFNPLFM
-729 MVESGARGSRNQA
+729 MVHSGARGSRNQA

-757 KVTTVQ
+757 KVTAVQ

-770 SSCKDGLTVLE
+770 SSCKEGLSVLE

-811 DVAQNVTITHDDCG
+811 DVAQNVTITQEDCG
-825 TIMGQEI
+825 TIMGQDI

-854 LVDIIDP
+854 LVDVIDP
-861 VTEEVLVKAGHE
+861 VSDEIVVKGDFE
-873 ISDDTAEKIESA
+873 ISNEQASKIEKS
-885 GIERVKV
+885 GIEKVKV
-892 RSILTCEA
+892 RSTLTCEA
-900 PVGLCAKCYGRNLAT
+900 PLGLCAKCYGRNLAT

-937 TQLTLRTFHGGGAA
+937 TQLTLRTFHGGGVA
-951 LRIAESTSKFAEN
+951 LRIAESTSRNAEF
-964 AGEVSFENLSG
+964 AGEVSFENLS
-975 AERPDGLM
+975 AAQRPDGLL

-988 KARLVIKSDSRKI
+988 KGRMIIKSNSRKMS
-1001 GYNIPIGAV
+1001 YNVPIGAI
-1010 IYIKPKAKVD
+1010 IYPKKKSTVHEGD
-1020 VGAILFEWDPY
+1020 ILFEWDPY
-1031 SIPIVS
+1031 SIPILS
-1037 PAVGVI
+1037 PTGGII
-1043 KFADIIPGVTL
+1043 KFHDIISGVTL
-1054 QENWIDE
+1054 QENWVDE
-1061 RSGGKQLIIVEDR
+1061 RSGGKQFVIVEDR
-1074 LRKHHPKVHLQDK
+1074 VRHHHPKLNLMDAK
-1087 KGKNLKTFSIPAG
+1087 KVKTLKSFSIPAG
-1100 AYLLVKDGDEIT
+1100 AYLLVKDGDKIT
-1112 GGTLIA
+1112 PGTLVA

-1138 ELLEA
+1138 ELFEA
-1143 KFVKDPAIVSEIDGV
+1143 KFVKNPAVVTEIDGV
-1158 SDIDEEK
+1158 CDVEEEK
-1165 GIWKIAVTPDV
+1165 GSWKVSATPDV
-1176 GDVRAYKI
+1176 GDVRTYKI
-1184 PTTRYLKVHSGEH
+1184 PTTRYLKVHSGEF

-1214 LKIKG
+1214 LRIKG

-1252 QMLQKVKIEDPGN
+1252 QMLQKVKIEEPGN

-1276 RRVIDINQQ
+1276 RKVIEVNQQ

-1295 YRPILLGITR
+1295 YRPILLGITK
-1305 AALSSE
+1305 AALSTE

-1320 ETAKVLADAA
+1320 ETTKILADAA

-1351 PAGTGIREYQKL
+1351 PAGTGLTKFKNI
-1363 ALEVEPAEPA
+1363 ALEEEE
-1373 GAETEVKTEPAA
+1373 ETEA
-1385 KEKTKE
+1385 KAI

>member
-1 MRSSAHDEID
+1 MKHNWQDSID
-11 QMGYNG
+11 TSDFTG
-17 IRLSLASPEAILSWS
+17 IKLSLVSPETIQSWS

-51 DGLFCER
+51 DGLFCEK

-87 VEVSAAS
+87 VEVLPSS
-94 VRRDRMGHI
+94 VRRERMGHI

-125 LDLSINQLETIL
+125 LDLTINHLEAIL
-137 NYEAYVVLEPGNS
+137 NYEAYIVVESGTSPYPKGKVLEEDEYQVA
-150 PHSKGEILNEEEF
+150 KEK
-163 QAAREAKY
+163 KY
-171 EGFKADMGGSPVYEL
+171 EDFRADTGGQPIYDL
-186 LKEIDL
+186 LKELDL

-205 ETLPARRTKLLNK
+205 ETLEARRLKLLNK

-230 RPEWMVLTKIPVI
+230 RPEWMMLTKIPVI

-272 RNNRVKSLISGIKT
+272 RNNRVKQLISGIKT
-286 PEVIV
+286 PDVIV

-306 DNSRRSRPIKGRG
+306 DNSRRTRPIKGRG

-349 GRSVIVVDPSLK
+349 GRSVIVVDPTLK
-361 LYQCGI
+361 LYECGI

-373 ELFKPMIA
+373 ELFKPMII

-386 RGVVDSERNARRLVR
+386 RGVVDSERSARRLVR
-401 ARSTEVYE
+401 SRSAEVYE
-409 ILEEVIRDHPVML
+409 ILEEVIKEHPVLL
-422 NRAPTLHRISIQSF
+422 NRAPTLHRVSIQAF

-450 MVCVPYNA
+450 FVCVPYNA
-458 DFDGDTMSVHVPL
+458 DFDGDTMSVHIPL

-481 LMLSVHN
+481 LLLSIHN
-488 IRKPADGRAVMTPTQ
+488 IRSPANGRALMTPTQ
-503 DMVIGLHYLTKERAS
+503 DTVIGLHYLTKLKAK
-518 EGKPKLL
+518 EGNPKIFDN
-525 SSIDEI
+525 IDEI
-531 NHALFSGAITLHQPI
+531 HFALNSGYLTLHEPI
-546 KYPYPSHKKEI
+546 KYKFK
-557 YYMDKSGKIKT
+557 GKFLET
-568 EKITPENAKTD
+568 TP
-579 RSEKRST
+579 
-586 IDTTAG
+586 G
-592 RVIFND
+592 RVIFNQM
-598 LIPREMSGW
+598 LPEEMQFK
-607 WNLRV
+607 NETL
-612 TKKILSEIVDKSLH
+612 TKKKIASIVDECLNKL
-626 QYGSDKTVVLLD
+626 GTAKTVEVLD
-638 NLKKFGFEYA
+638 NLKKAGFEYA

-658 NMISPRNKE
+658 DMKSPVNKE
-667 KIWARGTKEITD
+667 KIWNEGLKEVME
-679 INRAHKSGLIS
+679 INRAHRAGLIS

-700 TWTKVGM
+700 TWTKVTM
-707 EIEEELITE
+707 EIEEELIKE
-716 LSSDQ
+716 LGQDKDR
-721 NGFNPLFM
+721 FNPLYM

-742 CQICGLRGLMSKPQR
+742 NQICGLRGLMSKPQR
-757 KVTTVQ
+757 KASAIQ

-770 SSCKDGLTVLE
+770 SSCKEGLSVLE

-811 DVAQNVTITHDDCG
+811 DVAQNVTITIEDCN

-832 GALKEGEKIVEPL
+832 SALKEGEKIVEPL
-845 SERITGRVA
+845 SERIAGRVA
-854 LVDIIDP
+854 LIDIIDP
-861 VTEEVLVKAGHE
+861 ITNKLIIQAGNE
-873 ISDDTAEKIESA
+873 ITDEIAVQIEKS
-885 GIERVKV
+885 GIEKVKV

-915 GKMVEIGEAVGI
+915 GRMVELGEAVGI
-927 IAAQSIGEPG
+927 MAAQSIGEPG

-951 LRIAESTSKFAEN
+951 LRIAESTARHADFP
-964 AGEVSFENLSG
+964 GEVSFEKLSKVDK
-975 AERPDGLM
+975 PDGTL

-988 KARLVIKSDSRKI
+988 KGRIIIKEKNRKLT
-1001 GYNIPIGAV
+1001 YNIPIGAT
-1010 IYIKPKAKVD
+1010 IYVHEKQLVQE
-1020 VGAILFEWDPY
+1020 GETLFEWDPY
-1031 SIPIVS
+1031 SIPIV
-1037 PAVGVI
+1037 AQVGGKV
-1043 KFADIIPGVTL
+1043 KYKDIIQGKTL
-1054 QENWIDE
+1054 QENWVDE
-1061 RSGGKQLIIVEDR
+1061 RSGGKQSVIVEDR
-1074 LRKHHPKVHLQDK
+1074 LRKYHPKVIICDSKTQKEK
-1087 KGKNLKTFSIPAG
+1087 KDYSIPAG

-1112 GGTLIA
+1112 EGTLIA

-1138 ELLEA
+1138 ELFEA
-1143 KFVKDPAIVSEIDGV
+1143 KLVTDAAVVSEIDGEV
-1158 SDIDEEK
+1158 DIEEDK
-1165 GIWKIAVTPDV
+1165 GNWIVTIIPEV
-1176 GDVRAYKI
+1176 GDKKIYKI
-1184 PTTRYLKVHSGEH
+1184 PTSRYLKVHSGEQ

-1205 EGAIDPHDI
+1205 EGPIDPHDI
-1214 LKIKG
+1214 LRIKG

-1252 QMLQKVKIEDPGN
+1252 QMLQKVKIEDPGS
-1265 TPFVGGEIVDK
+1265 TPFVSGEIVDK
-1276 RRVIDINQQ
+1276 RRVIEVNQKIMTL
-1285 ALVEGKKPAT
+1285 AEDEHAKPAT

-1311 SFFSASSFQ
+1311 SFFSAASFQ

-1330 VEGKLDRLE
+1330 VEGKVDNLE

-1351 PAGTGIREYQKL
+1351 PAGTGFRSFQKIEL
-1363 ALEVEPAEPA
+1363 LPEKEIEAEA
-1373 GAETEVKTEPAA
+1373 G
-1385 KEKTKE
+1385 

>member
-1 MRSSAHDEID
+1 MRSRLFESLDLMEYD
-11 QMGYNG
+11 G
-17 IRLSLASPEAILSWS
+17 IKLSLASPDVIVSWS
-32 KGEVTRAD
+32 QGEITRAD

-51 DGLFCER
+51 DGLFCEK

-63 KDFECACGKYK
+63 KDFECSCGKYK

-87 VEVSAAS
+87 VEVAPAS
-94 VRRDRMGHI
+94 VRRERMGHI

-111 IFFYKI
+111 VFYYKI

-125 LDLSINQLETIL
+125 LDLSINQLEAIL
-137 NYEAYVVLEPGNS
+137 NYEAYIVLESGDS
-150 PHSKGEILNEEEF
+150 PYRKGEVLVEEEF
-163 QAAREAKY
+163 QDAREKY
-171 EGFKADMGGSPVYEL
+171 EGFKADMGGQPIYDL

-205 ETLPARRTKLLNK
+205 ETLKARRHQLLKK
-218 LKLVEALRLSGN
+218 LKLVEAFRLSGN
-230 RPEWMVLTKIPVI
+230 RPEWMVLTRLPVI

-272 RNNRVKSLISGIKT
+272 RNNRVKSITSGIKT

-291 RNEKRMLQDA
+291 RNEKRMLQDS

-349 GRSVIVVDPSLK
+349 GRSVIVVDPSLR
-361 LYQCGI
+361 LYECGI

-373 ELFKPMIA
+373 ELFKPMIV

-386 RGVVDSERNARRLVR
+386 RGVVDSERSARRLVR

-409 ILEEVIRDHPVML
+409 ILDEIIKDRPVLL
-422 NRAPTLHRISIQSF
+422 NRAPTLHRVSIQAF
-436 LPVLKEGRAIAIHP
+436 LPVLREGRAITIHP
-450 MVCVPYNA
+450 LVCHPYNA
-458 DFDGDTMSVHVPL
+458 DFDGDTMSIHVPL
-471 SPEAIMESYL
+471 SPEAILESYM
-481 LMLSVHN
+481 LMLSIHN
-488 IRKPADGRAVMTPTQ
+488 IRSPAHGRALMAPSQ
-503 DMVIGLHYLTKERAS
+503 DVVIGLYFLTKE
-518 EGKPKLL
+518 GLDKPKSPKIFSTL
-525 SSIDEI
+525 DEI
-531 NHALFSGAITLHQPI
+531 NIALSNNCISLHEHIKFMFDGKAIT
-546 KYPYPSHKKEI
+546 
-557 YYMDKSGKIKT
+557 T
-568 EKITPENAKTD
+568 TP
-579 RSEKRST
+579 
-586 IDTTAG
+586 G
-592 RVIFND
+592 RVIFNS
-598 LIPREMSGW
+598 LLPEE
-607 WNLRV
+607 LRFKNALMNKR
-612 TKKILSEIVDKSLH
+612 TLTSIVDECLERLGTEKA
-626 QYGSDKTVVLLD
+626 VELLD
-638 NLKKFGFEYA
+638 NLKTVGFEYA

-658 NMISPRNKE
+658 DMVSPKIKD
-667 KIWARGTKEITD
+667 KIWSKGVKEVMD
-679 INRAHKSGLIS
+679 INKAHKAGLIS

-700 TWTKVGM
+700 TWTRVAI
-707 EIEEELITE
+707 EIEEHLIDELE
-716 LSSDQ
+716 ESHD
-721 NGFNPLFM
+721 GFNPLFM
-729 MVESGARGSRNQA
+729 MVNSGARGSRNQA

-757 KVTTVQ
+757 KVTSVQ

-770 SSCKDGLTVLE
+770 SSCKEGLSVLE

-811 DVAQNVTITHDDCG
+811 DVAQNVTITMEDCG
-825 TIMGQEI
+825 TIMGQELS
-832 GALKEGEKIVEPL
+832 ALKEGEKIVEPL
-845 SERITGRVA
+845 SERIAGRVA

-861 VTEEVLVKAGHE
+861 VTDEVIVKSSEE
-873 ISDDTAEKIESA
+873 ISNEHALKIEKS
-885 GIERVKV
+885 GIEKVKV

-915 GKMVEIGEAVGI
+915 GRMVEIGESVGI

-937 TQLTLRTFHGGGAA
+937 TQLTLRTFHGGGVA
-951 LRIAESTSKFAEN
+951 LRIAESTSRN
-964 AGEVSFENLSG
+964 ADISGEVGFENLS
-975 AERPDGLM
+975 AVQRDDGYLI
-983 VSLND
+983 SLND
-988 KARLVIKSDSRKI
+988 KGRMIIKGDGTRKVS
-1001 GYNIPIGAV
+1001 YNIPIGAI
-1010 IYIKPKAKVD
+1010 IYQKKKAKVER
-1020 VGAILFEWDPY
+1020 GNTLFEWDPY

-1037 PAVGVI
+1037 PAGGTI
-1043 KFADIIPGVTL
+1043 KFQDIIPGITL
-1054 QENWIDE
+1054 QENWVDE
-1061 RSGGKQLIIVEDR
+1061 RSGGKQFVIVEDR
-1074 LRKHHPKVHLQDK
+1074 VRHHHPKIQIVDTK
-1087 KGKNLKTFSIPAG
+1087 KKTLKTFSIPAG
-1100 AYLLVKDGDEIT
+1100 TYLLVKDGDKIT
-1112 GGTLIA
+1112 SGTLIA

-1138 ELLEA
+1138 ELFEA
-1143 KFVKDPAIVSEIDGV
+1143 KIVKNPAVVTEIDGICDV
-1158 SDIDEEK
+1158 DEEK
-1165 GIWKIAVTPDV
+1165 GTWKVTVTPEV
-1176 GDVRAYKI
+1176 GDARTYKI
-1184 PTTRYLKVHSGEH
+1184 PTTRYLKVHSGEF

-1214 LKIKG
+1214 LRIKG

-1252 QMLQKVKIEDPGN
+1252 QMLQRVKIEEPGN
-1265 TPFVGGEIVDK
+1265 TPFVGGEIIDK
-1276 RRVIDINQQ
+1276 RRVIEVNQQ

-1305 AALSSE
+1305 AALSTE

-1320 ETAKVLADAA
+1320 ETTKVLADAA

-1351 PAGTGIREYQKL
+1351 PAGTGLSKFQRIKL
-1363 ALEVEPAEPA
+1363 EEQEKEAEA
-1373 GAETEVKTEPAA
+1373 V
-1385 KEKTKE
+1385 

>member
-1 MRSSAHDEID
+1 MKSKSYASLDLMAYDTIK
-11 QMGYNG
+11 
-17 IRLSLASPEAILSWS
+17 LSLASPETVLSWS
-32 KGEVTRAD
+32 RGEVTRAD

-63 KDFECACGKYK
+63 KDFECSCGKYK
-74 KAKYRGTICDRCG
+74 KAKYRGTVCDRCG
-87 VEVSAAS
+87 VEVAPAS
-94 VRRDRMGHI
+94 VRRERMGHI
-103 DLAVPVAH
+103 NLAVPVAH
-111 IFFYKI
+111 VFYYKI

-125 LDLSINQLETIL
+125 LDLSINQLEAIL
-137 NYEAYVVLEPGNS
+137 NYEAYIVLDSGDS
-150 PHSKGEILNEEEF
+150 PYRKGEVLVEEEY
-163 QAAREAKY
+163 QDAEKKY
-171 EGFKADMGGSPVYEL
+171 EGFKADMGGQPIYDL

-205 ETLPARRTKLLNK
+205 ETLKARRHQLLKK
-218 LKLVEALRLSGN
+218 LKLVEAFRLSGN
-230 RPEWMVLTKIPVI
+230 RPEWMVLTKLPVI

-272 RNNRVKSLISGIKT
+272 RNNRVRSITSGIKT

-291 RNEKRMLQDA
+291 RNEKRMLQDS

-306 DNSRRSRPIKGRG
+306 DNSRRTRPIKGRG

-361 LYQCGI
+361 LYECGI

-373 ELFKPMIA
+373 ELFKPMIV

-386 RGVVDSERNARRLVR
+386 RGVVDSERSARRLVR
-401 ARSTEVYE
+401 AKSTEVYE
-409 ILEEVIRDHPVML
+409 ILDEIIKDRPVLL
-422 NRAPTLHRISIQSF
+422 NRAPTLHRVSIQAF
-436 LPVLKEGRAIAIHP
+436 LPVLREGRAITIHP
-450 MVCVPYNA
+450 LVCHPFNA
-458 DFDGDTMSVHVPL
+458 DFDGDTMSIHVPL
-471 SPEAIMESYL
+471 SPEAILESYM
-481 LMLSVHN
+481 LMLSIHN
-488 IRKPADGRAVMTPTQ
+488 IRSPAHGRALMAPSQ
-503 DMVIGLHYLTKERAS
+503 DVVIGLYYLTK
-518 EGKPKLL
+518 GKPVKRKKVKLF
-525 SSIDEI
+525 STIDEI
-531 NHALFSGAITLHQPI
+531 DAALCNKHINLHEPI
-546 KYPYPSHKKEI
+546 KYRFKNKV
-557 YYMDKSGKIKT
+557 
-568 EKITPENAKTD
+568 
-579 RSEKRST
+579 
-586 IDTTAG
+586 IDTTPG
-592 RVIFND
+592 RVIFNE
-598 LIPREMSGW
+598 LLPAEMRFK
-607 WNLRV
+607 N
-612 TKKILSEIVDKSLH
+612 EIVSKRVLTTIVDECLGKF
-626 QYGSDKTVVLLD
+626 GTEITVKLLD
-638 NLKKFGFEYA
+638 NLKKTGFE
-648 TRSGLTIGID
+648 D
-658 NMISPRNKE
+658 MVSPRIKDKVWSKSTRE
-667 KIWARGTKEITD
+667 VME

-700 TWTKVGM
+700 TWTRAAI
-707 EIEEELITE
+707 EIEEHLIDELE
-716 LSSDQ
+716 QDQ
-721 NGFNPLFM
+721 GGFNPLFM
-729 MVESGARGSRNQA
+729 MVHSGARGSRNQA

-757 KVTTVQ
+757 KVTSVQ

-770 SSCKDGLTVLE
+770 SSCKEGLSVLE

-811 DVAQNVTITHDDCG
+811 DVAQNVTITMEDCG
-825 TIMGQEI
+825 TIMGQEMS
-832 GALKEGEKIVEPL
+832 ALKEGEKIVEPL
-845 SERITGRVA
+845 SERIAGRVA

-861 VTEEVLVKAGHE
+861 VTNDILVKGGEE
-873 ISDDTAEKIESA
+873 IHNDRAIQIEKSGVEK
-885 GIERVKV
+885 VKV

-900 PVGLCAKCYGRNLAT
+900 PIGLCAKCYGRNLAT

-937 TQLTLRTFHGGGAA
+937 TQLTLRTFHGGGVA
-951 LRIAESTSKFAEN
+951 LRIAESTSRN
-964 AGEVSFENLSG
+964 ADVSGEVSFDNLN
-975 AERPDGLM
+975 AVKKADGNL

-988 KARLVIKSDSRKI
+988 KGRLIIKGEGSRRI
-1001 GYNIPIGAV
+1001 SYNIPLGAT
-1010 IYIKPKAKVD
+1010 IYPKKKTTVQKD
-1020 VGAILFEWDPY
+1020 DIIFEWDPY
-1031 SIPIVS
+1031 SIPIVTPS
-1037 PAVGVI
+1037 GGTV
-1043 KFADIIPGVTL
+1043 KFIDIIPGITL
-1054 QENWIDE
+1054 QENWVDE
-1061 RSGGKQLIIVEDR
+1061 RSGGKQFVIVEDR
-1074 LRKHHPKVHLQDK
+1074 VRHHHPKINVIDSK
-1087 KGKNLKTFSIPAG
+1087 KRTLKSFSIPAG
-1100 AYLLVKDGDEIT
+1100 TYLLIKDGNKIEP
-1112 GGTLIA
+1112 GTLIA

-1138 ELLEA
+1138 ELFEA
-1143 KFVKDPAIVSEIDGV
+1143 KVVKNPAVVTEIDGICDV
-1158 SDIDEEK
+1158 DEEK
-1165 GIWKIAVTPDV
+1165 GTWKVTVTPEV
-1176 GDVRAYKI
+1176 GDARTYKI
-1184 PTTRYLKVHSGEH
+1184 STTKYLKIHSGEFVH
-1197 VRAGDPLC
+1197 AGDPLC

-1214 LKIKG
+1214 LRIKG

-1252 QMLQKVKIEDPGN
+1252 QMLQRVKIEEPGN
-1265 TPFVGGEIVDK
+1265 TPFVGGEIIDK
-1276 RRVIDINQQ
+1276 RRVIEVNQQ

-1305 AALSSE
+1305 AALSTE

-1320 ETAKVLADAA
+1320 ETTKVLADAA

-1351 PAGTGIREYQKL
+1351 PAGTGLAKFQKIR
-1363 ALEVEPAEPA
+1363 LEKEEETAEA
-1373 GAETEVKTEPAA
+1373 V
-1385 KEKTKE
+1385 

>member
-1 MRSSAHDEID
+1 MRTKTYAGFDLLD
-11 QMGYNG
+11 YDT
-17 IRLSLASPEAILSWS
+17 IRLSLASPETIVSWS
-32 KGEVTRAD
+32 RGEVTRAD

-63 KDFECACGKYK
+63 KDFECSCGKYK
-74 KAKYRGTICDRCG
+74 KAKYRGTVCERCG
-87 VEVSAAS
+87 VEVATSS
-94 VRRDRMGHI
+94 VRRDRMGHV
-103 DLAVPVAH
+103 DLALPVAH
-111 IFFYKI
+111 LFYYKI
-117 PPSKIGLL
+117 SPSKIGLL
-125 LDLSINQLETIL
+125 LDISVNQLEAIL
-137 NYEAYVVLEPGNS
+137 NYEAYIVLESGDS
-150 PHSKGEILNEEEF
+150 PYRKAEVLIEEEY
-163 QAAREAKY
+163 QEAIKKF
-171 EGFKADMGGSPVYEL
+171 EGFKADMGGQPIYDL

-192 ENLSSDLRIRLEK
+192 ENFSSDLRIRLEK
-205 ETLPARRTKLLNK
+205 ETLQARRVLLLKK
-218 LKLVEALRLSGN
+218 LKLVEAFRLSGN
-230 RPEWMVLTKIPVI
+230 RPEWMVLTRIPVI

-272 RNNRVKSLISGIKT
+272 RNNRVKSITSGIKT
-286 PEVIV
+286 PEVII
-291 RNEKRMLQDA
+291 RNEKRMLQDS

-349 GRSVIVVDPSLK
+349 GRSVIVVDPTLK

-373 ELFKPMIA
+373 ELFKPMIV

-386 RGVVDSERNARRLVR
+386 RGVVDSERSARRLVR

-409 ILEEVIRDHPVML
+409 ILDDIIKNHPVLL
-422 NRAPTLHRISIQSF
+422 NRAPTLHRVSIQAF
-436 LPVLKEGRAIAIHP
+436 LPVLREGRAIAIHP
-450 MVCVPYNA
+450 LVCHPYNA

-471 SPEAIMESYL
+471 SPEAIMESYM
-481 LMLSVHN
+481 LMLSIHN
-488 IRKPADGRAVMTPTQ
+488 IRSPGNGRALMAPTQ
-503 DMVIGLHYLTKERAS
+503 DMVIGLHYLTKLKKES
-518 EGKPKLL
+518 QKKLKGF
-525 SSIDEI
+525 SSVDEI
-531 NHALFSGAITLHQPI
+531 TTAIGHKMISFQQTI
-546 KYPYPSHKKEI
+546 KYLFN
-557 YYMDKSGKIKT
+557 DKIIET
-568 EKITPENAKTD
+568 TP
-579 RSEKRST
+579 
-586 IDTTAG
+586 G
-592 RVIFND
+592 RVIFNE
-598 LIPREMSGW
+598 LLPPEMRFKNVGV
-607 WNLRV
+607 N
-612 TKKILSEIVDKSLH
+612 KKILAGIVDECLDTF
-626 QYGSDKTVVLLD
+626 GTDKTIALLD
-638 NLKKFGFEYA
+638 NLKRFGFELA

-658 NMISPRNKE
+658 DMLSLKTKE
-667 KIWARGTKEITD
+667 KIWSKGAKEVMD
-679 INRAHKSGLIS
+679 INKAHQSGLIS

-700 TWTKVGM
+700 TWTRVSM
-707 EIEEELITE
+707 DIEEGLIDELE
-716 LSSDQ
+716 KDRA
-721 NGFNPLFM
+721 GFNPLFM
-729 MVESGARGSRNQA
+729 MVDSGARGSRNQA

-757 KVTTVQ
+757 KVTSIQ

-770 SSCKDGLTVLE
+770 SSCKDGLSVLE

-811 DVAQNVTITHDDCG
+811 DVAQNVTITMDDCG

-832 GALKEGEKIVEPL
+832 SALKEGEKIVEPL
-845 SERITGRVA
+845 SERIVGRVA
-854 LVDIIDP
+854 LVDVIDP
-861 VTEEVLVKAGHE
+861 LSDETIINGGEQ
-873 ISDDTAEKIESA
+873 ISNEASIKIEKR

-915 GKMVEIGEAVGI
+915 GRMVEIGEAVGVM
-927 IAAQSIGEPG
+927 AAQCIGEPG
-937 TQLTLRTFHGGGAA
+937 TQLTLRTFHTGGVA
-951 LRIAESTSKFAEN
+951 LRIAESASRNAEFA
-964 AGEVSFENLSG
+964 GKVTFENLSA
-975 AERPDGLM
+975 AEREDGPPI
-983 VSLND
+983 SLND
-988 KARLVIKSDSRKI
+988 KGRMLIKGSSRKI
-1001 GYNIPIGAV
+1001 SYNIPIGAV
-1010 IYIKPKAKVD
+1010 IYPEAKSTVSEGD
-1020 VGAILFEWDPY
+1020 ILFEWDPY
-1031 SIPIVS
+1031 SIPIIS
-1037 PAVGVI
+1037 PVGGSV
-1043 KFADIIPGVTL
+1043 KYQDIITGVTM
-1054 QENWIDE
+1054 QENWVDE
-1061 RSGGKQLIIVEDR
+1061 RSGGKQFVIVEDR
-1074 LRKHHPKVHLQDK
+1074 LRHHHPKINVLQTK
-1087 KGKNLKTFSIPAG
+1087 AKVLKSFSMPAG
-1100 AYLLVKDGDEIT
+1100 TYLLVKDGDKIT
-1112 GGTLIA
+1112 PGTLIA

-1138 ELLEA
+1138 ELFEA
-1143 KFVKDPAIVSEIDGV
+1143 KIVKNPAVVTEIDGV
-1158 SDIDEEK
+1158 CDVEEEK
-1165 GIWKIAVTPDV
+1165 GSWKITVTPDV
-1176 GDVRAYKI
+1176 GDVRSYKI
-1184 PTTRYLKVHSGEH
+1184 PTTRYLKINSGEF

-1214 LKIKG
+1214 LRIKG

-1252 QMLQKVKIEDPGN
+1252 QMLQKVKIEEPGN

-1276 RRVIDINQQ
+1276 RRVIEVNQQ

-1305 AALSSE
+1305 ASLSTE

-1320 ETAKVLADAA
+1320 ETTKVLADAA
-1330 VEGKLDRLE
+1330 VEGKIDRLE

-1351 PAGTGIREYQKL
+1351 PAGTGLRDYQKIHL
-1363 ALEVEPAEPA
+1363 
-1373 GAETEVKTEPAA
+1373 ETEATEAQA
-1385 KEKTKE
+1385 I

>member
-1 MRSSAHDEID
+1 MSSRSNTFDLNLMD
-11 QMGYNG
+11 YDG
-17 IRLSLASPEAILSWS
+17 IRLSLASPETILSWS
-32 KGEVTRAD
+32 RGEVTRAD

-63 KDFECACGKYK
+63 KDFECSCGKYK
-74 KAKYRGTICDRCG
+74 KAKYRGTVCERCG
-87 VEVSAAS
+87 VEVAPAS
-94 VRRDRMGHI
+94 VRRERMGHI

-111 IFFYKI
+111 VFYYKI

-125 LDLSINQLETIL
+125 LDLSINQLEAVL
-137 NYEAYVVLEPGNS
+137 NYEAYIVLESADS
-150 PHSKGEILNEEEF
+150 PYRKGEVLLEEEY
-163 QAAREAKY
+163 QEAKQKY
-171 EGFKADMGGSPVYEL
+171 EGFHAEMGGQPIYDL

-205 ETLPARRTKLLNK
+205 ETLQSRQVQLLKK
-218 LKLVEALRLSGN
+218 LKLVEAFRLSGN
-230 RPEWMVLTKIPVI
+230 RPEWMILTRIPVI

-272 RNNRVKSLISGIKT
+272 RNNRVKSITSGIKT
-286 PEVIV
+286 PEVII
-291 RNEKRMLQDA
+291 RNEKRMLQDS

-306 DNSRRSRPIKGRG
+306 DNSRRTRPIKGRG

-349 GRSVIVVDPSLK
+349 GRSVIVVDPTLK

-373 ELFKPMIA
+373 ELFKPMIV

-386 RGVVDSERNARRLVR
+386 RGIVDSERSARRLVR

-409 ILEEVIRDHPVML
+409 ILDEIIRDHPVLL
-422 NRAPTLHRISIQSF
+422 NRAPTLHRVSIQAF
-436 LPVLKEGRAIAIHP
+436 LPVLREGRAITIHP
-450 MVCVPYNA
+450 SVCVPYNA

-471 SPEAIMESYL
+471 SPEALMESFL
-481 LMLSVHN
+481 LMLSIHN
-488 IRKPADGRAVMTPTQ
+488 IRSPANGRALVSPTQ
-503 DMVIGLHYLTKERAS
+503 DIVIGLHYLTKVRPVPNK
-518 EGKPKLL
+518 KPRLMC
-525 SSIDEI
+525 SVDEI
-531 NHALFSGAITLHQPI
+531 NMALLEKTLTFHEPI
-546 KYPYPSHKKEI
+546 RYKFN
-557 YYMDKSGKIKT
+557 DKILET
-568 EKITPENAKTD
+568 TP
-579 RSEKRST
+579 
-586 IDTTAG
+586 G
-592 RVIFND
+592 RVLFNE
-598 LIPREMSGW
+598 LLPPE
-607 WNLRV
+607 LRFKNIEAN
-612 TKKILSEIVDKSLH
+612 KKRLAEIVDECLNKL
-626 QYGSDKTVVLLD
+626 GTEKTIELLD
-638 NLKKFGFEYA
+638 NFKQVGFEIA
-648 TRSGLTIGID
+648 TTSGLTIGID
-658 NMISPRNKE
+658 DMITLK
-667 KIWARGTKEITD
+667 TKENIWNRSTKEVLE
-679 INRAHKSGLIS
+679 INKAHQSGLIS

-700 TWTKVGM
+700 TWTRAAM
-707 EIEEELITE
+707 QIEEDLIKELKK
-716 LSSDQ
+716 DRH
-721 NGFNPLFM
+721 GFNPLYM
-729 MVESGARGSRNQA
+729 MVDSGARGSRNQA

-757 KVTTVQ
+757 KVTAVQ

-770 SSCKDGLTVLE
+770 SSCKEGLSVLE

-811 DVAQNVTITHDDCG
+811 DVAQNVTITMADCG

-845 SERITGRVA
+845 SERIAGRVA

-861 VTEEVLVKAGHE
+861 VSNEVLVKGGEE
-873 ISDDTAEKIESA
+873 ISNEAAIKIEKS
-885 GIERVKV
+885 GLEKVKV

-915 GKMVEIGEAVGI
+915 GRMVEIGEAVGI

-937 TQLTLRTFHGGGAA
+937 TQLTLRTFHGGGVA
-951 LRIAESTSKFAEN
+951 LRIAESTSRTAEFS
-964 AGEVSFENLSG
+964 GTVSFENLT
-975 AERPDGLM
+975 AVKRLDGLH

-988 KARLVIKSDSRKI
+988 KGKMVIKGDGRKI
-1001 GYNIPIGAV
+1001 SYNIPIGAV
-1010 IYIKPKAKVD
+1010 IFVTQKSKVKPGD
-1020 VGAILFEWDPY
+1020 ILFEWDPY

-1037 PAVGVI
+1037 PVGGKV
-1043 KFADIIPGVTL
+1043 KYLEIIPGVTL
-1054 QENWIDE
+1054 QENWVDE
-1061 RSGGKQLIIVEDR
+1061 RSGGKQFVIVEDR
-1074 LRKHHPKVHLQDK
+1074 VRHHHPKINIV
-1087 KGKNLKTFSIPAG
+1087 GKNDKVLKTFSIPAG
-1100 AYLLVKDGDEIT
+1100 TYLLVKDGDRIDP
-1112 GGTLIA
+1112 GTPIA

-1138 ELLEA
+1138 ELFEA
-1143 KFVKDPAIVSEIDGV
+1143 KKVKNPAVVTEIDGICDV
-1158 SDIDEEK
+1158 EEEK
-1165 GIWKIAVTPDV
+1165 GYWKVTVTPEV
-1176 GDVRAYKI
+1176 GDARTYKI
-1184 PTTRYLKVHSGEH
+1184 PTTRYLKVHSGEA

-1214 LKIKG
+1214 LRIKG

-1252 QMLQKVKIEDPGN
+1252 QMLQRVKIEEPGH

-1276 RRVIDINQQ
+1276 RRVIEINQQ
-1285 ALVEGKKPAT
+1285 ALMEGKKPAT

-1305 AALSSE
+1305 AALSTE

-1320 ETAKVLADAA
+1320 ETTKVLADAA
-1330 VEGKLDRLE
+1330 VSGKLDKLE

-1351 PAGTGIREYQKL
+1351 PAGTGLKSYQRIS
-1363 ALEVEPAEPA
+1363 LEEKKAE
-1373 GAETEVKTEPAA
+1373 A
-1385 KEKTKE
+1385 KVM

>member
-1 MRSSAHDEID
+1 MRSSSHDEPD

-17 IRLSLASPEAILSWS
+17 IRLSLASPETILSWS

-301 VDALL
+301 IDALL

-409 ILEEVIRDHPVML
+409 ILEDVIRDHPVML
-422 NRAPTLHRISIQSF
+422 NRAPTLHRISIQAF

-471 SPEAIMESYL
+471 SPEAIMECYL
-481 LMLSVHN
+481 LLLSIHN

-503 DMVIGLHYLTKERAS
+503 DMVIGLHFLTKERAGT
-518 EGKPKLL
+518 GKPKIL

-531 NHALFSGAITLHQPI
+531 NHALFNEAITLHQPI
-546 KYPYPSHKKEI
+546 KYLYNKKI
-557 YYMDKSGKIKT
+557 
-568 EKITPENAKTD
+568 
-579 RSEKRST
+579 

-598 LIPREMSGW
+598 LIPPEMRFK
-607 WNLRV
+607 NI
-612 TKKILSEIVDKSLH
+612 TINKKALAGIVDDSLH
-626 QYGSDKTVVLLD
+626 RFGTEKTVELLD

-658 NMISPRNKE
+658 DMISPRNKD

-690 ETERY
+690 ESERY

-707 EIEEELITE
+707 EIEEELISE
-716 LSSDQ
+716 LSKDQ

-757 KVTTVQ
+757 KVTAVQ

-861 VTEEVLVKAGHE
+861 VTEEVLVKAGQE
-873 ISDDTAEKIESA
+873 ISDDTAMKIEKA

-951 LRIAESTSKFAEN
+951 LRIAESTSKFAEYS
-964 AGEVSFENLSG
+964 GEVSFENLSG
-975 AERPDGLM
+975 AERPDGLI

-988 KARLVIKSDSRKI
+988 KARLVIKSEGRKM
-1001 GYNIPIGAV
+1001 GYNYNIPIGAV
-1010 IYIKPKAKVD
+1010 IYIKPRTKVD

-1054 QENWIDE
+1054 QENWVDE

-1100 AYLLVKDGDEIT
+1100 AYLLVKDGDEIS

-1165 GIWKIAVTPDV
+1165 GIWNIAVTPDV

-1276 RRVIDINQQ
+1276 RRVIIINQQ
-1285 ALVEGKKPAT
+1285 ALVDGKKPAT

-1363 ALEVEPAEPA
+1363 ALDLEAVKPAEA
-1373 GAETEVKTEPAA
+1373 EAETEVKAEPAA
-1385 KEKTKE
+1385 KGKE

>member
-1 MRSSAHDEID
+1 MKSKTYDTFDLID
-11 QMGYNG
+11 YDT
-17 IRLSLASPEAILSWS
+17 IKLSLASPETIVSWS
-32 KGEVTRAD
+32 RGEVTRAD

-63 KDFECACGKYK
+63 KDFECSCGKYK
-74 KAKYRGTICDRCG
+74 KAKYRGTVCERCG
-87 VEVSAAS
+87 VEVVPSS
-94 VRRDRMGHI
+94 VRRDRMGHV

-111 IFFYKI
+111 LFYYKI
-117 PPSKIGLL
+117 SPSKIGLL
-125 LDLSINQLETIL
+125 LDLSINQLEAIL
-137 NYEAYVVLEPGNS
+137 NYEAYVVLESGDS
-150 PHSKGEILNEEEF
+150 PYRKGEVLVEEEF
-163 QAAREAKY
+163 QEAVKKF
-171 EGFKADMGGSPVYEL
+171 EGFKADMGGQPIYDL
-186 LKEIDL
+186 LREIDL

-205 ETLPARRTKLLNK
+205 ETLQARRVQLLKK
-218 LKLVEALRLSGN
+218 LKLVEAFRLSGN
-230 RPEWMVLTKIPVI
+230 RPEWMVLTRIPVI

-272 RNNRVKSLISGIKT
+272 RNNRVKSITSGIKT
-286 PEVIV
+286 PEVII
-291 RNEKRMLQDA
+291 RNEKRMLQDS

-319 NRPLKSLADA
+319 NRPLRSLADA

-349 GRSVIVVDPSLK
+349 GRSVIVVDPTLK

-373 ELFKPMIA
+373 ELFKPMIV

-386 RGVVDSERNARRLVR
+386 RGVVDSERSARRLVR

-409 ILEEVIRDHPVML
+409 ILDEIIKNHPVLL
-422 NRAPTLHRISIQSF
+422 NRAPTLHRVSIQAF
-436 LPVLKEGRAIAIHP
+436 LPVLREGRAIAIHP
-450 MVCVPYNA
+450 LVCHPYNA

-471 SPEAIMESYL
+471 SPEAILESYM
-481 LMLSVHN
+481 LMLSIHN
-488 IRKPADGRAVMTPTQ
+488 IRSPGNGRALMAPTQ
-503 DMVIGLHYLTKERAS
+503 DMVIGLHYLTKLGQDTPESMRAF
-518 EGKPKLL
+518 
-525 SSIDEI
+525 SSVDEI
-531 NHALFSGAITLHQPI
+531 YTAIYHGHLEFHQTI
-546 KYPYPSHKKEI
+546 KYVFN
-557 YYMDKSGKIKT
+557 GKVIET
-568 EKITPENAKTD
+568 TP
-579 RSEKRST
+579 
-586 IDTTAG
+586 G
-592 RVIFND
+592 RVIFNEQ
-598 LIPREMSGW
+598 LPVEMRFK
-607 WNLRV
+607 NV
-612 TKKILSEIVDKSLH
+612 EVNKKTLSSIVDECL
-626 QYGSDKTVVLLD
+626 DKFGTEKTITVLD
-638 NLKKFGFEYA
+638 NLKKFGFEIA
-648 TRSGLTIGID
+648 TSSGLTIGID
-658 NMISPRNKE
+658 DMLSLKTKDR
-667 KIWARGTKEITD
+667 IWTKGAREVQE
-679 INRAHKSGLIS
+679 INRAHQGGLIS

-700 TWTKVGM
+700 TWTRVSM
-707 EIEEELITE
+707 DIEEGLIEELE
-716 LSSDQ
+716 RDRK
-721 NGFNPLFM
+721 GFNPLYM
-729 MVESGARGSRNQA
+729 MVNSGARGSRNQA

-757 KVTTVQ
+757 KVTSVQ

-811 DVAQNVTITHDDCG
+811 DVAQNVTTTVEDCG

-832 GALKEGEKIVEPL
+832 SALKEGEKIVEPL
-845 SERITGRVA
+845 SERIVGRVA
-854 LVDIIDP
+854 LVDVIDP
-861 VTEEVLVKAGHE
+861 LSNETIVKAGEE
-873 ISDDTAEKIESA
+873 ISNEDSLKIEKS
-885 GIERVKV
+885 GIEKVKV

-915 GKMVEIGEAVGI
+915 GRMVEIGEAVGVL
-927 IAAQSIGEPG
+927 AAQCIGEPG
-937 TQLTLRTFHGGGAA
+937 TQLTLRTFHTGGVA
-951 LRIAESTSKFAEN
+951 LRIAESASRNAEFA
-964 AGEVSFENLSG
+964 GKVSFENLSA
-975 AERPDGLM
+975 AEREDGLM

-988 KARLVIKSDSRKI
+988 KGRMGIKGSTRKI
-1001 GYNIPIGAV
+1001 SYNIPIGAI
-1010 IYIKPKAKVD
+1010 IYPKAKGTVNEGD
-1020 VGAILFEWDPY
+1020 ILFEWDPY

-1037 PAVGVI
+1037 PSGGTI
-1043 KFADIIPGVTL
+1043 KYQDIIPGVTM
-1054 QENWIDE
+1054 QENWVDE
-1061 RSGGKQLIIVEDR
+1061 RSGGKQFVIVEDR
-1074 LRKHHPKVHLQDK
+1074 LRHHHPKINVVEK
-1087 KGKNLKTFSIPAG
+1087 KSKVLKTFSIPAG
-1100 AYLLVKDGDEIT
+1100 TYLLVKDGDKIT
-1112 GGTLIA
+1112 PGTLIA

-1138 ELLEA
+1138 ELFEA
-1143 KFVKDPAIVSEIDGV
+1143 KIVKNPAVVTEIDGICDV
-1158 SDIDEEK
+1158 DEEK
-1165 GIWKIAVTPDV
+1165 GFWKIMVTPEV
-1176 GDVRAYKI
+1176 GDVRSYKI
-1184 PTTRYLKVHSGEH
+1184 PTTRYLKVHSGEF

-1214 LKIKG
+1214 LRIKG

-1252 QMLQKVKIEDPGN
+1252 QMLQKVKIEEPGN

-1276 RRVIDINQQ
+1276 RRVIEVNQQ

-1305 AALSSE
+1305 AALSTE

-1320 ETAKVLADAA
+1320 ETTKVLADAA
-1330 VEGKLDRLE
+1330 VEGKVDRLE

-1351 PAGTGIREYQKL
+1351 PAGTGLRRYQGI
-1363 ALEVEPAEPA
+1363 ALE
-1373 GAETEVKTEPAA
+1373 TEKTEAQA
-1385 KEKTKE
+1385 I

>member
-1 MRSSAHDEID
+1 MKHRAFSSLDLMEYD
-11 QMGYNG
+11 G
-17 IRLSLASPEAILSWS
+17 IKLGLASPDTIVSWS
-32 KGEVTRAD
+32 FGEITRAD

-63 KDFECACGKYK
+63 KDFECSCGKYK

-87 VEVSAAS
+87 VEVAAAS
-94 VRRDRMGHI
+94 VRRERMGHI

-111 IFFYKI
+111 LFYYKI

-125 LDLSINQLETIL
+125 LDLSINQLEAIL
-137 NYEAYVVLEPGNS
+137 NYEAYIVLESGDS
-150 PHSKGEILNEEEF
+150 PYRKGEVLVEEEF
-163 QAAREAKY
+163 QDAKEKY
-171 EGFKADMGGSPVYEL
+171 DGFKADMGGQPIYDL

-205 ETLPARRTKLLNK
+205 ETLKARRHQLLKK
-218 LKLVEALRLSGN
+218 LKLVEAFRLSGN
-230 RPEWMVLTKIPVI
+230 RPEWMVLTRLPVI

-272 RNNRVKSLISGIKT
+272 RNNRVKSITSGIKT

-291 RNEKRMLQDA
+291 RNEKRMLQDS

-306 DNSRRSRPIKGRG
+306 DNSRRARPIKGRG
-319 NRPLKSLADA
+319 NRPLRSLADS

-349 GRSVIVVDPSLK
+349 GRSVIVVDPSLH

-373 ELFKPMIA
+373 ELFKPLIV

-386 RGVVDSERNARRLVR
+386 RGVVDSERSARRLVR

-409 ILEEVIRDHPVML
+409 ILDEIIRDRPVLL
-422 NRAPTLHRISIQSF
+422 NRAPTLHRVSIQAF
-436 LPVLKEGRAIAIHP
+436 LPVLREGRAITIHP
-450 MVCVPYNA
+450 LVCHPYNA
-458 DFDGDTMSVHVPL
+458 DFDGDTMSIHIPL
-471 SPEAIMESYL
+471 SPEAVLESYT
-481 LMLSVHN
+481 LMLSIHN
-488 IRKPADGRAVMTPTQ
+488 IRSPAHGRALMAPTQ
-503 DMVIGLHYLTKERAS
+503 DIVIGLYYLTQEQQDYKK
-518 EGKPKLL
+518 KPKSL
-525 SSIDEI
+525 SNIDEVFL
-531 NHALFSGAITLHQPI
+531 ALNARQITLHEPI
-546 KYPYPSHKKEI
+546 NYKHK
-557 YYMDKSGKIKT
+557 DKIIKT
-568 EKITPENAKTD
+568 TP
-579 RSEKRST
+579 
-586 IDTTAG
+586 G
-592 RVIFND
+592 RVIFNEQ
-598 LIPREMSGW
+598 LPEE
-607 WNLRV
+607 LRFKNS
-612 TKKILSEIVDKSLH
+612 TMNKRSITAIVDECLEKFGTEGAV
-626 QYGSDKTVVLLD
+626 QLLD
-638 NLKKFGFEYA
+638 NLKKTGFEYA

-658 NMISPRNKE
+658 DMVSPSLKE
-667 KIWARGTKEITD
+667 KTWSRGAKEVKD

-700 TWTKVGM
+700 TWTRIAI
-707 EIEEELITE
+707 EIEEGLISELEKDRI
-716 LSSDQ
+716 
-721 NGFNPLFM
+721 GFNPLFM
-729 MVESGARGSRNQA
+729 MVNSGARGSRNQA

-757 KVTTVQ
+757 KVTSVQ

-770 SSCKDGLTVLE
+770 SSCKEGLSVLE

-811 DVAQNVTITHDDCG
+811 DVAQNVTVTMQDCG

-832 GALKEGEKIVEPL
+832 SALKEGEKIVEPL
-845 SERITGRVA
+845 SERIAGRVA
-854 LVDIIDP
+854 LVDIVDP
-861 VTEEVLVKAGHE
+861 VTDETIVKGGHE
-873 ISDDTAEKIESA
+873 ISNEQAIKIEKS

-937 TQLTLRTFHGGGAA
+937 TQLTLRTFHGGGVA
-951 LRIAESTSKFAEN
+951 LRIAESTSRN
-964 AGEVSFENLSG
+964 ADITGTISFENLS
-975 AERPDGLM
+975 AVEKPDGHL

-988 KARLVIKSDSRKI
+988 KGRMILKGEGARKI
-1001 GYNIPIGAV
+1001 SYNIPIGAT
-1010 IYIKPKAKVD
+1010 IFPKKGNKVQQAD
-1020 VGAILFEWDPY
+1020 ILFEWDPY

-1037 PAVGVI
+1037 PASGHV
-1043 KFADIIPGVTL
+1043 KFQDIIPGITL
-1054 QENWIDE
+1054 QENWVDE
-1061 RSGGKQLIIVEDR
+1061 RSGGKQFVIVEDR
-1074 LRKHHPKVHLQDK
+1074 VRHHHPKVNIVDPNK
-1087 KGKNLKTFSIPAG
+1087 KTKKSFSIPAG
-1100 AYLLVKDGDEIT
+1100 TYLLIKDGDKINA
-1112 GGTLIA
+1112 GTLIA

-1138 ELLEA
+1138 ELFEA
-1143 KFVKDPAIVSEIDGV
+1143 KIVKNPAVVTEIDGICDV
-1158 SDIDEEK
+1158 EEEK
-1165 GIWKIAVTPDV
+1165 GTWKVTVTPEV
-1176 GDVRAYKI
+1176 GDARTYKI
-1184 PTTRYLKVHSGEH
+1184 PTTRYLKIHSGEF

-1214 LKIKG
+1214 LRIKG

-1252 QMLQKVKIEDPGN
+1252 QMLQRVKIEEPGN
-1265 TPFVGGEIVDK
+1265 TPFVGGEIIDK
-1276 RRVIDINQQ
+1276 RRVIDVNQQ

-1295 YRPILLGITR
+1295 YRPVLLGITR
-1305 AALSSE
+1305 AALSTE

-1320 ETAKVLADAA
+1320 ETTKVLADAA
-1330 VEGKLDRLE
+1330 VEGKLDKLE

-1351 PAGTGIREYQKL
+1351 PAGTGLAQFQKMRL
-1363 ALEVEPAEPA
+1363 AEESEK
-1373 GAETEVKTEPAA
+1373 ETEAV
-1385 KEKTKE
+1385 

>member
-1 MRSSAHDEID
+1 MRHKSYGTLDLMEYD
-11 QMGYNG
+11 G
-17 IRLSLASPEAILSWS
+17 IRLSLASPETILSWS
-32 KGEVTRAD
+32 RGEVTRAD

-63 KDFECACGKYK
+63 KDFECSCGKYK

-87 VEVSAAS
+87 VEVAPAS
-94 VRRDRMGHI
+94 VRRERMGHI

-111 IFFYKI
+111 LFYYKI

-125 LDLSINQLETIL
+125 LDLSINQLEAIL
-137 NYEAYVVLEPGNS
+137 NYEAYIVLDSGDS
-150 PHSKGEILNEEEF
+150 PYRKGEVLLEEEY
-163 QAAREAKY
+163 QDAKEKY
-171 EGFKADMGGSPVYEL
+171 EGFKADMGGQPIYDL

-192 ENLSSDLRIRLEK
+192 ENFSSDLRIRLEK
-205 ETLPARRTKLLNK
+205 ETLKARRHQLLKK
-218 LKLVEALRLSGN
+218 LKLVEAFRLSGN
-230 RPEWMVLTKIPVI
+230 RPEWMVLTRLPVI

-272 RNNRVKSLISGIKT
+272 RNNRVKSITSGIKT

-291 RNEKRMLQDA
+291 RNEKRMLQDSI
-301 VDALL
+301 DALL
-306 DNSRRSRPIKGRG
+306 DNSRRTRPIKGRG
-319 NRPLKSLADA
+319 NRPLKSLADS

-349 GRSVIVVDPSLK
+349 GRSVITVDPSLK
-361 LYQCGI
+361 LYECGI

-373 ELFKPMIA
+373 ELFKPMIV

-386 RGVVDSERNARRLVR
+386 RGVVDSERGARRLVR

-409 ILEEVIRDHPVML
+409 ILDEIIKDRPVLL
-422 NRAPTLHRISIQSF
+422 NRAPTLHRVSIQAF
-436 LPVLKEGRAIAIHP
+436 LPVLREGRAITIHP
-450 MVCVPYNA
+450 MVCHPYNA
-458 DFDGDTMSVHVPL
+458 DFDGDTMSIHVPL
-471 SPEAIMESYL
+471 SPEAILESYL
-481 LMLSVHN
+481 LMLSIHN
-488 IRKPADGRAVMTPTQ
+488 IRSPAHGRALMAPTQ
-503 DMVIGLHYLTKERAS
+503 DVVIGLYYLTKEQKA
-518 EGKPKLL
+518 KPKKIKMF
-525 SSIDEI
+525 SSVDEI
-531 NHALFSGAITLHQPI
+531 HIALNDGLITLHEAI
-546 KYPYPSHKKEI
+546 KYKFRDKIIETTPGRAIFNESLPEEMRFKNTMVNKRSLTGIIDECLNKFGTEKTVELLDALKEI
-557 YYMDKSGKIKT
+557 
-568 EKITPENAKTD
+568 
-579 RSEKRST
+579 
-586 IDTTAG
+586 
-592 RVIFND
+592 
-598 LIPREMSGW
+598 
-607 WNLRV
+607 
-612 TKKILSEIVDKSLH
+612 
-626 QYGSDKTVVLLD
+626 
-638 NLKKFGFEYA
+638 GFEYA

-658 NMISPRNKE
+658 DMVSPRIKD
-667 KIWARGTKEITD
+667 KIWAKGAKEVME
-679 INRAHKSGLIS
+679 INKAHKSGLIS

-700 TWTKVGM
+700 TWTRVAI
-707 EIEEELITE
+707 EIEEKLIEELE
-716 LSSDQ
+716 KDHD
-721 NGFNPLFM
+721 GFNPLFM
-729 MVESGARGSRNQA
+729 MVNSGARGSRNQA

-757 KVTTVQ
+757 KVTSVQ

-770 SSCKDGLTVLE
+770 SSCKEGLSVLE

-811 DVAQNVTITHDDCG
+811 DVAQNVTITMEDCG

-832 GALKEGEKIVEPL
+832 SALKEGEKIVEPL
-845 SERITGRVA
+845 HERIAGRVA
-854 LVDIIDP
+854 LVDVIDP
-861 VTEEVLVKAGHE
+861 VTDEIIVKAGEE
-873 ISDDTAEKIESA
+873 ILNEQALQIEKS
-885 GIERVKV
+885 GIEKVKV

-937 TQLTLRTFHGGGAA
+937 TQLTLRTFHGGGVA
-951 LRIAESTSKFAEN
+951 LRIAESTSRN
-964 AGEVSFENLSG
+964 ADISGVVTFENLNAVEKPNG
-975 AERPDGLM
+975 HL

-988 KARLVIKSDSRKI
+988 KGRMIIKGEGNRKI
-1001 GYNIPIGAV
+1001 SYNIPIGAI
-1010 IYIKPKAKVD
+1010 IYPKKKSTVQQGD
-1020 VGAILFEWDPY
+1020 ILFEWDPY

-1037 PAVGVI
+1037 PAGGTV
-1043 KFADIIPGVTL
+1043 KFIDIIPGITL
-1054 QENWIDE
+1054 QENWVDE
-1061 RSGGKQLIIVEDR
+1061 RSGGKQFIIVEDR
-1074 LRKHHPKVHLQDK
+1074 VRHHHPKINIIDSK
-1087 KGKNLKTFSIPAG
+1087 KKIQKTFSIPAG
-1100 AYLLVKDGDEIT
+1100 TYLLVKDGDKIEP
-1112 GGTLIA
+1112 GTLIA

-1138 ELLEA
+1138 ELFEA
-1143 KFVKDPAIVSEIDGV
+1143 KIVKNPAVVTEIDGICDV
-1158 SDIDEEK
+1158 DEEK
-1165 GIWKIAVTPDV
+1165 GIWKITVTPEV
-1176 GDVRAYKI
+1176 GDARTYKI
-1184 PTTRYLKVHSGEH
+1184 PTTRYLKVHSGEF

-1214 LKIKG
+1214 LRIKG

-1252 QMLQKVKIEDPGN
+1252 QMLQKVKIEEPGN
-1265 TPFVGGEIVDK
+1265 TPFVGGEIIDK
-1276 RRVIDINQQ
+1276 RRVIEVNQQ

-1305 AALSSE
+1305 AALSTE

-1320 ETAKVLADAA
+1320 ETTKVLADAA
-1330 VEGKLDRLE
+1330 VEGKLDKLE

-1351 PAGTGIREYQKL
+1351 PAGTGLAKFQNIKL
-1363 ALEVEPAEPA
+1363 VEEAE
-1373 GAETEVKTEPAA
+1373 AEAV
-1385 KEKTKE
+1385 

>member
-1 MRSSAHDEID
+1 MKHSVHESTDFSD
-11 QMGYNG
+11 FTG
-17 IRLSLASPEAILSWS
+17 IKLSLVSPDIILSWS

-51 DGLFCER
+51 DGLFCEK

-63 KDFECACGKYK
+63 KDYECACGKYK

-87 VEVSAAS
+87 VEVLPAA
-94 VRRDRMGHI
+94 VRRERMGHI

-125 LDLSINQLETIL
+125 LDLTINSLEAIL
-137 NYEAYVVLEPGNS
+137 NYEAYIVVESGTS
-150 PHSKGEILNEEEF
+150 PWPKGKVLTEEEY
-163 QAAREAKY
+163 QSTRDKNY
-171 EGFKADMGGSPVYEL
+171 EGFRVDTGGQPIYDL
-186 LKEIDL
+186 LREIDL

-205 ETLPARRTKLLNK
+205 ETLEARRIKLLNK
-218 LKLVEALRLSGN
+218 LKLVEALRLAEN
-230 RPEWMVLTKIPVI
+230 RPEWMMLTRIPVI

-272 RNNRVKSLISGIKT
+272 RNNRVKQLTSGIKT

-306 DNSRRSRPIKGRG
+306 DNSRRTRPIKGRG

-349 GRSVIVVDPSLK
+349 GRSVIVVDPTLK
-361 LYQCGI
+361 LYECGI

-373 ELFKPMIA
+373 ELFKPMII

-386 RGVVDSERNARRLVR
+386 RGVVDSERSARRLVR
-401 ARSTEVYE
+401 SRSAEVYE
-409 ILEEVIRDHPVML
+409 ILEEVIKEHPVLL
-422 NRAPTLHRISIQSF
+422 NRAPTLHRVSIQSF

-450 MVCVPYNA
+450 LVCVPYNA
-458 DFDGDTMSVHVPL
+458 DFDGDTMSVHIPL

-481 LMLSVHN
+481 LLLSIHN
-488 IRKPADGRAVMTPTQ
+488 IRSPANGKALMTPTQ
-503 DMVIGLHYLTKERAS
+503 DIVIGLHYLTKMKEKT
-518 EGKPKLL
+518 GTLKTFDN
-525 SSIDEI
+525 IDEI
-531 NHALFSGAITLHQPI
+531 YFAVGDGYLGLHEPI
-546 KYPYPSHKKEI
+546 RFKYK
-557 YYMDKSGKIKT
+557 DKII
-568 EKITPENAKTD
+568 EK
-579 RSEKRST
+579 
-586 IDTTAG
+586 TTAG
-592 RVIFND
+592 RVIFNQ
-598 LIPREMSGW
+598 LLPEEMRFK
-607 WNLRV
+607 NETL
-612 TKKILSEIVDKSLH
+612 TKKKIANIVDECLNTF
-626 QYGSDKTVVLLD
+626 GTAKTVELLD
-638 NLKKFGFEYA
+638 NLKKTGFEYA
-648 TRSGLTIGID
+648 TKSGLTIGID
-658 NMISPRNKE
+658 DMKSPKNKD
-667 KIWARGTKEITD
+667 KIWSDGLKEVTK
-679 INRAHKSGLIS
+679 INQAHREGLIS

-700 TWTKVGM
+700 TWTQVAM
-707 EIEEELITE
+707 NIEGELITE
-716 LSSDQ
+716 LGHDQ
-721 NGFNPLFM
+721 NGFNPLYM

-742 CQICGLRGLMSKPQR
+742 NQICGLRGLMSKPQR
-757 KVTTVQ
+757 KVSAVQ

-770 SSCKDGLTVLE
+770 SSCKEGLSVLE

-811 DVAQNVTITHDDCG
+811 DVAQNVTITIEDCA

-832 GALKEGEKIVEPL
+832 SALKEGEKIVEPL

-854 LVDIIDP
+854 LIDIVDPITNQKLI
-861 VTEEVLVKAGHE
+861 EAGNE
-873 ISDDTAEKIESA
+873 ITDAIAEKIEKS
-885 GIERVKV
+885 GVEKVKV

-927 IAAQSIGEPG
+927 MAAQSIGEPG

-951 LRIAESTSKFAEN
+951 LRIAESTKKQADFS
-964 AGEVSFENLSG
+964 GEIIFDKISAVEKS
-975 AERPDGLM
+975 DGTF
-983 VSLND
+983 VTLND
-988 KARLVIKSDSRKI
+988 KGRIVIKDKNRKFT
-1001 GYNIPIGAV
+1001 YNIPIGAT
-1010 IYIKPKAKVD
+1010 IYVKEKQVVQKDEV
-1020 VGAILFEWDPY
+1020 LFEWDPY
-1031 SIPIVS
+1031 SIPIV
-1037 PAVGVI
+1037 AQVGGKV
-1043 KFADIIPGVTL
+1043 KYVDIIMGITL

-1061 RSGGKQLIIVEDR
+1061 RSGGKQSVIVEDR
-1074 LRKHHPKVHLQDK
+1074 LRKHHPKVIICDSK
-1087 KGKNLKTFSIPAG
+1087 SGKEIKNFSIPAG
-1100 AYLLVKDGDEIT
+1100 AYLLVKNGDEIT
-1112 GGTLIA
+1112 PGTLIA

-1138 ELLEA
+1138 ELFEA
-1143 KFVKDPAIVSEIDGV
+1143 KYVKDAAVVSEIDGEV
-1158 SDIDEEK
+1158 DIEEEK
-1165 GIWKIAVTPDV
+1165 GTWIVTVTPEVGDKKMYKIATS
-1176 GDVRAYKI
+1176 
-1184 PTTRYLKVHSGEH
+1184 RYLKVHSGEQ
-1197 VRAGDPLC
+1197 VRAGDALC
-1205 EGAIDPHDI
+1205 EGPIDPHDI
-1214 LKIKG
+1214 LRIKG

-1252 QMLQKVKIEDPGN
+1252 QMLQKVKIEDPGS
-1265 TPFVGGEIVDK
+1265 TPFVSGEIVDK
-1276 RRVIDINQQ
+1276 RRVIEVNQKLMMTP
-1285 ALVEGKKPAT
+1285 AEDEHAKPAT

-1311 SFFSASSFQ
+1311 SFFSAASFQ
-1320 ETAKVLADAA
+1320 ETAKVLADAS
-1330 VEGKLDRLE
+1330 VEGKVDKLE

-1351 PAGTGIREYQKL
+1351 PAGTGFREFQKIEL
-1363 ALEVEPAEPA
+1363 QP
-1373 GAETEVKTEPAA
+1373 
-1385 KEKTKE
+1385 EKTAEAEAG

>member
-1 MRSSAHDEID
+1 MRSKMYQSLDLMEYD
-11 QMGYNG
+11 G
-17 IRLSLASPEAILSWS
+17 IRLSLASPETIVSWS
-32 KGEVTRAD
+32 RGEVTRAD

-63 KDFECACGKYK
+63 KDFECSCGKYK
-74 KAKYRGTICDRCG
+74 KAKYRGTVCDRCG
-87 VEVSAAS
+87 VEVASAS
-94 VRRDRMGHI
+94 VRRERMGHV

-111 IFFYKI
+111 LFYYKI

-125 LDLSINQLETIL
+125 LDLSISQIEAIL
-137 NYEAYVVLEPGNS
+137 NYEAYIVLESGDS
-150 PHSKGEILNEEEF
+150 PYRKSEVLVEEEY
-163 QAAREAKY
+163 QEAKEKY
-171 EGFKADMGGSPVYEL
+171 EGFKADMGGQPIYDL

-192 ENLSSDLRIRLEK
+192 ENYSSDLRIRLEK
-205 ETLPARRTKLLNK
+205 ETLQPRRLQLLKK
-218 LKLVEALRLSGN
+218 LKLVEAFRLSGN
-230 RPEWMVLTKIPVI
+230 RPEWMVLTRIPVI

-272 RNNRVKSLISGIKT
+272 RNNRVKSITSGIKT
-286 PEVIV
+286 PEVII
-291 RNEKRMLQDA
+291 RNEKRMLQDS

-361 LYQCGI
+361 LYECGI

-373 ELFKPMIA
+373 ELFKPMIV

-386 RGVVDSERNARRLVR
+386 RGVVDSERSARRLVR

-409 ILEEVIRDHPVML
+409 ILEQITKDYPVLL
-422 NRAPTLHRISIQSF
+422 NRAPTLHRISIQAF
-436 LPVLKEGRAIAIHP
+436 LPVLREGRAITIHP
-450 MVCVPYNA
+450 LVCVAYNA

-471 SPEAIMESYL
+471 SPEAILESYL
-481 LMLSVHN
+481 LMLSIHN
-488 IRKPADGRAVMTPTQ
+488 IRKPADGRAVVAPTQ
-503 DMVIGLHYLTKERAS
+503 DMVIGLHYLTKE
-518 EGKPKLL
+518 KPTHVKAIKLF
-525 SSIDEI
+525 SSLDEI
-531 NHALFSGAITLHQPI
+531 TIALTHNFISLHQPI
-546 KYPYPSHKKEI
+546 KYKFN
-557 YYMDKSGKIKT
+557 DKV
-568 EKITPENAKTD
+568 
-579 RSEKRST
+579 
-586 IDTTAG
+586 IDTTPG
-592 RVIFND
+592 RVIFNE
-598 LIPREMSGW
+598 LLPEEMRFR
-607 WNLRV
+607 NIVINR
-612 TKKILSEIVDKSLH
+612 KALSTIVDECLNIF
-626 QYGSDKTVVLLD
+626 GTEKTIELLD
-638 NLKKFGFEYA
+638 NMKKTGFEYA
-648 TRSGLTIGID
+648 TKSGLTIGID
-658 NMISPRNKE
+658 DMISLKHKD
-667 KIWARGTKEITD
+667 KIWSKGTKEVMD
-679 INRAHKSGLIS
+679 INRAHQNGLIS

-700 TWTKVGM
+700 TWTRVSM
-707 EIEEELITE
+707 EIEETLVDELE
-716 LSSDQ
+716 RDQ
-721 NGFNPLFM
+721 EGFNPLYM
-729 MVESGARGSRNQA
+729 MVDSGARGSRNQA

-757 KVTTVQ
+757 KVTAVQ

-770 SSCKDGLTVLE
+770 SSCKEGLTVLE

-811 DVAQNVTITHDDCG
+811 DVSQNVTVTHEDCG

-845 SERITGRVA
+845 SERIAGRVA
-854 LVDIIDP
+854 LVDVIDP
-861 VTEEVLVKAGHE
+861 VTDEILVNGGSE
-873 ISDDTAEKIESA
+873 ISNEQALKIEKSGVEKI
-885 GIERVKV
+885 KV

-900 PVGLCAKCYGRNLAT
+900 AVGLCAKCYGRNLAT

-927 IAAQSIGEPG
+927 VAAQSIGEPG

-951 LRIAESTSKFAEN
+951 LRIAESTSRNAEFS
-964 AGEVSFENLSG
+964 GEVGFENLS
-975 AERPDGLM
+975 AAQRPDGLL

-988 KARLVIKSDSRKI
+988 KGRMIIKSNSRKI
-1001 GYNIPIGAV
+1001 SYNIPIGAV
-1010 IYIKPKAKVD
+1010 IFPKKKSSVREGD
-1020 VGAILFEWDPY
+1020 ILFEWDPY

-1037 PAVGVI
+1037 PTGGTI
-1043 KFADIIPGVTL
+1043 KYYDIIPGVTL
-1054 QENWIDE
+1054 QENWVDE
-1061 RSGGKQLIIVEDR
+1061 RSGGKQLVIVEDR
-1074 LRKHHPKVHLQDK
+1074 IRHHHPKVHLVDLK
-1087 KGKNLKTFSIPAG
+1087 KEKVVKSFSIPAG
-1100 AYLLVKDGDEIT
+1100 AYLLVKDGDKIAP
-1112 GGTLIA
+1112 GTLVA

-1138 ELLEA
+1138 ELFEA
-1143 KFVKDPAIVSEIDGV
+1143 KFVKNPAVVTEIDGV
-1158 SDIDEEK
+1158 CDVEEEK
-1165 GIWKIAVTPDV
+1165 GFWKVSVTPDV
-1176 GDVRAYKI
+1176 GDVRTYKI
-1184 PTTRYLKVHSGEH
+1184 PTTRYLKIHSGEF

-1214 LKIKG
+1214 LRIKG

-1252 QMLQKVKIEDPGN
+1252 QMLQKVKIEEPGN

-1276 RRVIDINQQ
+1276 RRVIEVNQQ

-1295 YRPILLGITR
+1295 YRPILLGITK
-1305 AALSSE
+1305 AALSTE

-1320 ETAKVLADAA
+1320 ETTKVLADAA
-1330 VEGKLDRLE
+1330 VEGKLDKLE

-1351 PAGTGIREYQKL
+1351 PAGTGLSKFQDII
-1363 ALEVEPAEPA
+1363 LEEE
-1373 GAETEVKTEPAA
+1373 ETEA
-1385 KEKTKE
+1385 KAI

>member
-1 MRSSAHDEID
+1 MRSRTFESID
-11 QMGYNG
+11 LMEYKG
-17 IRLSLASPEAILSWS
+17 IRISLASPETILSWS
-32 KGEVTRAD
+32 RGEVTRAD

-63 KDFECACGKYK
+63 KDFECSCGKYK

-87 VEVSAAS
+87 VEVAAAS
-94 VRRDRMGHI
+94 VRRNRLGHV

-111 IFFYKI
+111 VFYYKI

-125 LDLSINQLETIL
+125 LDLSINQLEAIL
-137 NYEAYVVLEPGNS
+137 NYEAYIVLESGDS
-150 PHSKGEILNEEEF
+150 PYRKGEVLVEEEF
-163 QAAREAKY
+163 RDAQEKY
-171 EGFKADMGGSPVYEL
+171 EGFKADMGGQPVYDL

-192 ENLSSDLRIRLEK
+192 ENFSSDLRIRLEK
-205 ETLPARRTKLLNK
+205 ETLKARRFQLLKK
-218 LKLVEALRLSGN
+218 LKLVEAFRLSGN
-230 RPEWMVLTKIPVI
+230 RPEWMVLTRLPII

-272 RNNRVKSLISGIKT
+272 RNNRVRSITSGIKT

-291 RNEKRMLQDA
+291 RNEKRMLQDS

-306 DNSRRSRPIKGRG
+306 DNSRRARPIKGRG

-361 LYQCGI
+361 LYECGI

-373 ELFKPMIA
+373 ELFKPMIV

-386 RGVVDSERNARRLVR
+386 RGVVDSERSARRLVR
-401 ARSTEVYE
+401 AKSTEVYE
-409 ILEEVIRDHPVML
+409 ILDDIIRDRPVLL
-422 NRAPTLHRISIQSF
+422 NRAPTLHRVSIQAF
-436 LPVLKEGRAIAIHP
+436 LPVLREGRAITIHP
-450 MVCVPYNA
+450 MVCHPFNA
-458 DFDGDTMSVHVPL
+458 DFDGDTMSLHIPL
-471 SPEAIMESYL
+471 APEAILESYL
-481 LMLSVHN
+481 LLLSIHN
-488 IRKPADGRAVMTPTQ
+488 IRSPAHGRALMAPTQ
-503 DMVIGLHYLTKERAS
+503 DIVIGLYYLTKERVYK
-518 EGKPKLL
+518 GQKVRLF
-525 SSIDEI
+525 SSVDEI
-531 NHALFSGAITLHQPI
+531 EMALVNRVVTLHDPV
-546 KYPYPSHKKEI
+546 KYECNN
-557 YYMDKSGKIKT
+557 KIV
-568 EKITPENAKTD
+568 E
-579 RSEKRST
+579 
-586 IDTTAG
+586 TTAG
-592 RVIFND
+592 RVIFNN
-598 LIPREMSGW
+598 LLPEEMQFKNQSV
-607 WNLRV
+607 NKR
-612 TKKILSEIVDKSLH
+612 ILEGIVDECLEKF
-626 QYGSDKTVVLLD
+626 GTEKTIELLD
-638 NLKKFGFEYA
+638 SMKKVGFEYA

-658 NMISPRNKE
+658 DMVSPRTKE
-667 KIWARGTKEITD
+667 KIWQKGTKEVME
-679 INRAHKSGLIS
+679 INRAHKNGLIS
-690 ETERY
+690 ENERY
-695 NKVID
+695 NKIID
-700 TWTKVGM
+700 TWTRVAM
-707 EIEEELITE
+707 DIEENLLEELE
-716 LSSDQ
+716 SDE

-729 MVESGARGSRNQA
+729 MVHSGARGSRNQA

-757 KVTTVQ
+757 KVTSVQ

-770 SSCKDGLTVLE
+770 SSCKEGLSVLE

-811 DVAQNVTITHDDCG
+811 DVAQNVIITMKDCG

-832 GALKEGEKIVEPL
+832 SALKEGEKIVELL
-845 SERITGRVA
+845 SERIAGRVA
-854 LVDIIDP
+854 LVDVIDP
-861 VTEEVLVKAGHE
+861 VTDDIIIKGGDE
-873 ISDDTAEKIESA
+873 IKNDQALKIEKS
-885 GIERVKV
+885 GIEKVKV

-900 PVGLCAKCYGRNLAT
+900 KIGLCAKCYGKNLAT
-915 GKMVEIGEAVGI
+915 GKMVEIGEAVGV

-937 TQLTLRTFHGGGAA
+937 TQLTLRTFHGGGVA
-951 LRIAESTSKFAEN
+951 LRIAESTSRN
-964 AGEVSFENLSG
+964 ADFSGVVTFENLAG
-975 AERPDGLM
+975 VEKLDGNI

-988 KARLVIKSDSRKI
+988 KGRMILKRKDGRKI
-1001 GYNIPIGAV
+1001 SYNIPIGAV
-1010 IYIKPKAKVD
+1010 IYPKKETNVEQGD
-1020 VGAILFEWDPY
+1020 MMFEWDPY

-1037 PAVGVI
+1037 PNAGTIRYV
-1043 KFADIIPGVTL
+1043 DIISGITL
-1054 QENWIDE
+1054 QENWVDE
-1061 RSGGKQLIIVEDR
+1061 RSGGKQLVIVEDR
-1074 LRKHHPKVHLQDK
+1074 VRHHHPKINILSAK
-1087 KGKNLKTFSIPAG
+1087 KKVLKTFSIPAG
-1100 AYLLVKDGDEIT
+1100 TYLLVKDGDKIT
-1112 GGTLIA
+1112 PGTLIA

-1138 ELLEA
+1138 ELFES
-1143 KFVKDPAIVSEIDGV
+1143 KIVKNPATVTEIDGV
-1158 SDIDEEK
+1158 CDVEEDK
-1165 GIWKIAVTPDV
+1165 GTWKVTVTPEV
-1176 GDVRAYKI
+1176 GDARTYKI
-1184 PTTRYLKVHSGEH
+1184 PTTRYLKVHSGEF

-1214 LKIKG
+1214 LRIKG

-1252 QMLQKVKIEDPGN
+1252 QMLQRVKIEEPGN
-1265 TPFVGGEIVDK
+1265 TPFVGSEIIDK
-1276 RRVIDINQQ
+1276 RRVIEVNQQ
-1285 ALVEGKKPAT
+1285 ALAEGRKPAT

-1305 AALSSE
+1305 AALSTE

-1320 ETAKVLADAA
+1320 ETTKVLADAA

-1351 PAGTGIREYQKL
+1351 PAGTGLGEFQKIKL
-1363 ALEVEPAEPA
+1363 AAE
-1373 GAETEVKTEPAA
+1373 EF
-1385 KEKTKE
+1385 KESKDA

>member
-1 MRSSAHDEID
+1 MKHDWYESTD
-11 QMGYNG
+11 FSDFTG
-17 IRLSLASPEAILSWS
+17 IKLSLVSPETILSWS

-51 DGLFCER
+51 DGLFCEK

-87 VEVSAAS
+87 VEVLPAS
-94 VRRDRMGHI
+94 VRRERMGHV

-125 LDLSINQLETIL
+125 LDLTINHLEAIL
-137 NYEAYVVLEPGNS
+137 NYERYIVVESGTSPYPKGKVLE
-150 PHSKGEILNEEEF
+150 EEEY
-163 QAAREAKY
+163 QEARAKSH
-171 EGFKADMGGSPVYEL
+171 EGFRADTGGQPIYDL

-205 ETLPARRTKLLNK
+205 ETLEARRLKLLNK

-230 RPEWMVLTKIPVI
+230 RPEWMMLTRIPVI

-272 RNNRVKSLISGIKT
+272 RNNRVKQLITGIKT
-286 PEVIV
+286 PDVIV

-306 DNSRRSRPIKGRG
+306 DNSRRTRPIKGRG

-349 GRSVIVVDPSLK
+349 GRSVIVVDPTLK
-361 LYQCGI
+361 LYECGV

-373 ELFKPMIA
+373 ELFKPMII

-386 RGVVDSERNARRLVR
+386 RGVVDSEKSARRLVR
-401 ARSTEVYE
+401 SRSAEVYE
-409 ILEEVIRDHPVML
+409 ILEEVIKEHPILL
-422 NRAPTLHRISIQSF
+422 NRAPTLHRVSIQAF

-450 MVCVPYNA
+450 LVCVPYNA
-458 DFDGDTMSVHVPL
+458 DFDGDTMSVHIPL

-481 LMLSVHN
+481 LLLSIHN
-488 IRKPADGRAVMTPTQ
+488 IRSPANGRALMTPTQ
-503 DMVIGLHYLTKERAS
+503 DIVIGLHYLTKLKARTGEL
-518 EGKPKLL
+518 KVFDN
-525 SSIDEI
+525 IDDIYFAVE
-531 NHALFSGAITLHQPI
+531 NGFLTLHEPI
-546 KYPYPSHKKEI
+546 KYKFKERLI
-557 YYMDKSGKIKT
+557 
-568 EKITPENAKTD
+568 E
-579 RSEKRST
+579 
-586 IDTTAG
+586 TTAG
-592 RVIFND
+592 RVIFNQ
-598 LIPREMSGW
+598 LLPEEMRFK
-607 WNLRV
+607 NLTL
-612 TKKILSEIVDKSLH
+612 TKKQIASIVDECLNTF
-626 QYGSDKTVVLLD
+626 GTARTVELVD
-638 NLKKFGFEYA
+638 NLKKTGFEYA
-648 TRSGLTIGID
+648 TKSGLTIGIED
-658 NMISPRNKE
+658 MKSPRNKDRLWNE
-667 KIWARGTKEITD
+667 GLKEVTE
-679 INRAHKSGLIS
+679 INNAHRTGLIS

-700 TWTKVGM
+700 TWTRVAM
-707 EIEEELITE
+707 QIEEELISE
-716 LSSDQ
+716 LGQDQ
-721 NGFNPLFM
+721 NGFNPLYM

-742 CQICGLRGLMSKPQR
+742 NQICGLRGLMSKPQR
-757 KVTTVQ
+757 KVSAVQ

-770 SSCKDGLTVLE
+770 SSCREGLSVLE

-811 DVAQNVTITHDDCG
+811 DVAQNVTITIEDCA

-832 GALKEGEKIVEPL
+832 SALKEGEKIVEPL
-845 SERITGRVA
+845 NERITGRVA
-854 LVDIIDP
+854 LIDIIDP
-861 VTEEVLVKAGHE
+861 ITNQTLIEAGKEITDEVAK
-873 ISDDTAEKIESA
+873 KIEKS
-885 GIERVKV
+885 GVERVKV

-927 IAAQSIGEPG
+927 MAAQSIGEPG

-951 LRIAESTSKFAEN
+951 LRIAESTTRTADFS
-964 AGEVSFENLSG
+964 GEVTFDRLS
-975 AERPDGLM
+975 AVEKSDGTF

-988 KARLVIKSDSRKI
+988 KGRIIIKDKNRKI
-1001 GYNIPIGAV
+1001 TYNIPIGAT
-1010 IYIKPKAKVD
+1010 IYVKEKQSVQED
-1020 VGAILFEWDPY
+1020 DILFEWDPY
-1031 SIPIVS
+1031 SIPIV
-1037 PAVGVI
+1037 AQVGGKV
-1043 KFADIIPGVTL
+1043 KYMDIIMGITL
-1054 QENWIDE
+1054 QENWVDE
-1061 RSGGKQLIIVEDR
+1061 RSGGKQSVIVEDR
-1074 LRKHHPKVHLQDK
+1074 LRKHHPKVIICDAK
-1087 KGKNLKTFSIPAG
+1087 SGKEIKNFSIPAG
-1100 AYLLVKDGDEIT
+1100 AYLLVKNGDEIT
-1112 GGTLIA
+1112 PGTLIA

-1138 ELLEA
+1138 ELFEA
-1143 KFVKDPAIVSEIDGV
+1143 KYVKDAAVVSEIDGEV
-1158 SDIDEEK
+1158 DIEEEK
-1165 GIWKIAVTPDV
+1165 GNWIIKVTPEV
-1176 GDVRAYKI
+1176 GDKKIYKI
-1184 PTTRYLKVHSGEH
+1184 TTSRYLKVHSGEQ
-1197 VRAGDPLC
+1197 VRAGEPLC
-1205 EGAIDPHDI
+1205 EGPIDPHDI
-1214 LKIKG
+1214 LRIRG

-1252 QMLQKVKIEDPGN
+1252 QMLQKVKIEDPGS
-1265 TPFVGGEIVDK
+1265 TPFVSGEIVDK
-1276 RRVIDINQQ
+1276 RRVIEVNQKIMTIGEDEH
-1285 ALVEGKKPAT
+1285 AKPAT

-1311 SFFSASSFQ
+1311 SFFSAASFQ
-1320 ETAKVLADAA
+1320 ETAKVLSDAA
-1330 VEGKLDRLE
+1330 VEGKIDNLE

-1351 PAGTGIREYQKL
+1351 PAGTGFRKFQKIEL
-1363 ALEVEPAEPA
+1363 LPEKSTEAEA
-1373 GAETEVKTEPAA
+1373 G
-1385 KEKTKE
+1385 

>member
-1 MRSSAHDEID
+1 MDYSSIK
-11 QMGYNG
+11 
-17 IRLSLASPEAILSWS
+17 LSLASPETIVSWS
-32 KGEVTRAD
+32 RGEVIRAD

-87 VEVSAAS
+87 VEVAPAS
-94 VRRDRMGHI
+94 VRRERMGHI

-125 LDLSINQLETIL
+125 LDLSINQLEAVL
-137 NYEAYVVLEPGNS
+137 NYEAYLVLEPGES
-150 PHSKGEILNEEEF
+150 PHNKGEVLLEEDF
-163 QAAREAKY
+163 QVARERYKDFRS
-171 EGFKADMGGSPVYEL
+171 EMGGQPIYEL
-186 LKEIDL
+186 LKDIDL

-205 ETLPARRTKLLNK
+205 ETLQARRNKLLNK

-230 RPEWMVLTKIPVI
+230 RPEWMVLTRLPVI

-272 RNNRVKSLISGIKT
+272 RNNRVRSLLSGIKT
-286 PEVIV
+286 PEVII

-361 LYQCGI
+361 LYECGI

-386 RGVVDSERNARRLVR
+386 RGVVDSEWSARRLVR

-409 ILEEVIRDHPVML
+409 ILEDVIKDHPVML
-422 NRAPTLHRISIQSF
+422 NRAPTLHRLSIQAF

-450 MVCVPYNA
+450 LVCAPFNA

-471 SPEAIMESYL
+471 SPEAIMECYM
-481 LMLSVHN
+481 LMMSVHN
-488 IRKPADGRAVMTPTQ
+488 IRSPADGRAKMTPSQ
-503 DMVIGLHYLTKERAS
+503 DMIIGLHYLTKERGEHKEKGDS
-518 EGKPKLL
+518 GVKYF
-525 SSIDEI
+525 SSLDEI
-531 NHALFSGAITLHQPI
+531 NLGLGNDLVTLHQPI
-546 KYPYPSHKKEI
+546 GYSFNHKI
-557 YYMDKSGKIKT
+557 I
-568 EKITPENAKTD
+568 ITTP
-579 RSEKRST
+579 
-586 IDTTAG
+586 G
-592 RVIFND
+592 RVIFNE
-598 LIPREMSGW
+598 LLPAE
-607 WNLRV
+607 LRFRNITV
-612 TKKILSEIVDKSLH
+612 NKKMLAGIVDECLTKI
-626 QYGSDKTVVLLD
+626 GTDRTVNLLD
-638 NLKKFGFEYA
+638 NLKKVGFEIA
-648 TRSGLTIGID
+648 TKSGLTIGIND
-658 NMISPRNKE
+658 MISPRNKE
-667 KIWARGTKEITD
+667 KIWTTGLKEIQE
-679 INRAHKSGLIS
+679 INKAHKAGLIS
-690 ETERY
+690 ESERY

-700 TWTKVGM
+700 TWTRVSQ
-707 EIEEELITE
+707 EIEEELISE
-716 LSSDQ
+716 LSRDRH
-721 NGFNPLFM
+721 GFNPLYM
-729 MVESGARGSRNQA
+729 MVDSGARGSRNQA

-757 KVTTVQ
+757 KVTAVQ

-770 SSCKDGLTVLE
+770 SSCKDGLSVLE

-811 DVAQNVTITHDDCG
+811 DVAQNVTITMEDCG

-832 GALKEGEKIVEPL
+832 SALKEGEKIVEPL
-845 SERITGRVA
+845 SERIAGRVA
-854 LVDIIDP
+854 LVDVIDP
-861 VTEEVLVKAGHE
+861 ITKEVIVKGSEEIRDEAAL
-873 ISDDTAEKIESA
+873 KIERS
-885 GIERVKV
+885 GIEKVKV

-915 GKMVEIGEAVGI
+915 GRMVEIGEAVGI
-927 IAAQSIGEPG
+927 IGAQSIGEPG

-951 LRIAESTSKFAEN
+951 LRIAESTSKNAEYD
-964 AGEVSFENLSG
+964 GEVVF
-975 AERPDGLM
+975 DGLSTVERM
-983 VSLND
+983 DGLLISLTD
-988 KARLVIKSDSRKI
+988 KGKMVIKGENRKI
-1001 GYNIPIGAV
+1001 SYNVPLGALIFV
-1010 IYIKPKAKVD
+1010 RAKSKVEYD
-1020 VGAILFEWDPY
+1020 AKLFEWDPY
-1031 SIPIVS
+1031 SIPIIS
-1037 PAVGVI
+1037 PIAGEV
-1043 KFADIIPGVTL
+1043 KFSDIIPGITL
-1054 QENWIDE
+1054 QENWVDE
-1061 RSGGKQLIIVEDR
+1061 RSGGKQLVIVEDR
-1074 LRKHHPKVHLQDK
+1074 LRKHHPKVNIHDRKLKKDK
-1087 KGKNLKTFSIPAG
+1087 SFSIPAG
-1100 AYLLVKDGDEIT
+1100 AYLLVKEGDEIAP
-1112 GGTLIA
+1112 GHLVA
-1118 RIPKEIG
+1118 RIPKDIG

-1138 ELLEA
+1138 ELFEA
-1143 KFVKDPAIVSEIDGV
+1143 KFVKEPAIVSEIDGQCT
-1158 SDIDEEK
+1158 IEEEK
-1165 GIWKIAVTPDV
+1165 GLWRVIVTPEV
-1176 GDVRAYKI
+1176 GEARTYKI
-1184 PTTRYLKVHSGEH
+1184 STSRYLKVHSGEN

-1214 LKIKG
+1214 LRIKG

-1276 RRVIDINQQ
+1276 RRVIEVNQL

-1330 VEGKLDRLE
+1330 VEGKIDRLE

-1351 PAGTGIREYQKL
+1351 PAGTGVSAFQKITL
-1363 ALEVEPAEPA
+1363 DTEK
-1373 GAETEVKTEPAA
+1373 AETEPKAG
-1385 KEKTKE
+1385 

>member
-1 MRSSAHDEID
+1 MKSNWLEDLD
-11 QMGYNG
+11 LKGYSG
-17 IRLSLASPEAILSWS
+17 IKLSLASPETILGWS
-32 KGEVTRAD
+32 KGEVSRAD

-87 VEVSAAS
+87 VEVAAAS
-94 VRRDRMGHI
+94 VRRERMGHI
-103 DLAVPVAH
+103 DFAVPVAH

-125 LDLSINQLETIL
+125 LDLSINQLEAIL
-137 NYEAYVVLEPGNS
+137 NYEAYVVLEPGGS
-150 PHSKGEILNEEEF
+150 PHTKGEILNEEEF

-171 EGFKADMGGSPVYEL
+171 EGFKADMGGEPIYEL

-192 ENLSSDLRIRLEK
+192 ENMSSDLRIRLEK

-230 RPEWMVLTKIPVI
+230 RPEWMVLTRLPII

-306 DNSRRSRPIKGRG
+306 DNSRRARPIKGRG

-386 RGVVDSERNARRLVR
+386 RGVVDSERSARRLVR

-409 ILEEVIRDHPVML
+409 ILEEVIKDHPVML
-422 NRAPTLHRISIQSF
+422 NRAPTLHRISIQAF

-458 DFDGDTMSVHVPL
+458 DFDGDTMSVHIPL
-471 SPEAIMESYL
+471 SPEAIIECYL
-481 LMLSVHN
+481 LMLSIHN

-503 DMVIGLHYLTKERAS
+503 DMVIGLHYLTKERTGL
-518 EGKPKLL
+518 GKLKVF
-525 SSIDEI
+525 SSVDEI
-531 NHALFSGAITLHQPI
+531 NHAIFSGAMTLHQPI
-546 KYPYPSHKKEI
+546 KYPYG
-557 YYMDKSGKIKT
+557 GKI
-568 EKITPENAKTD
+568 
-579 RSEKRST
+579 

-592 RVIFND
+592 RVIFNE
-598 LIPREMSGW
+598 LIPVEMRYK
-607 WNLRV
+607 NITA
-612 TKKILSEIVDKSLH
+612 TKKSLSNIVDESLH
-626 QYGSDKTVVLLD
+626 RFGTEKTVELLD
-638 NLKKFGFEYA
+638 NLKKFGFEFA
-648 TRSGLTIGID
+648 TKSGLTIGID
-658 NMISPRNKE
+658 NMISPKNKE
-667 KIWARGTKEITD
+667 KIWTRGTKEVMD
-679 INRAHKSGLIS
+679 INKAHKSGLIS

-700 TWTKVGM
+700 TWTKVSM
-707 EIEEELITE
+707 EIEEELISE
-716 LSSDQ
+716 LGKDQ
-721 NGFNPLFM
+721 NGFNPLYM
-729 MVESGARGSRNQA
+729 MVDSGARGSRNQA
-742 CQICGLRGLMSKPQR
+742 SQICGLRGLMSKPQR
-757 KVTTVQ
+757 KVTAVQ

-770 SSCKDGLTVLE
+770 SSCKDGLSVLE

-811 DVAQNVTITHDDCG
+811 DVAQNVTITHEDCG

-845 SERITGRVA
+845 SERIAGRVA

-861 VTEEVLVKAGHE
+861 VTDETLVKAGHE
-873 ISDDTAEKIESA
+873 LSDDTATKIEKA
-885 GIERVKV
+885 GVEKVKV
-892 RSILTCEA
+892 RSILTCET

-951 LRIAESTSKFAEN
+951 LRIAESTSKTAEY
-964 AGEVSFENLSG
+964 AGEISFESLSA

-988 KARLVIKSDSRKI
+988 KGRLIIKSDSRKI

-1010 IYIKPKAKVD
+1010 IYQKTKTKVE
-1020 VGAILFEWDPY
+1020 VGAVLFEWDPY

-1037 PAVGVI
+1037 PSTGTV
-1043 KFADIIPGVTL
+1043 KFADIILGVTL

-1074 LRKHHPKVHLQDK
+1074 LRKHHPKVHLVDK
-1087 KGKNLKTFSIPAG
+1087 KGKTLKNFSIPAG
-1100 AYLLVKDGDEIT
+1100 AYLLVKDGDEIAS
-1112 GGTLIA
+1112 GTLVA
-1118 RIPKEIG
+1118 RIPKDIG

-1143 KFVKDPAIVSEIDGV
+1143 KYVKDPSIVTEIDGV
-1158 SDIDEEK
+1158 CDIDEEK
-1165 GIWKIAVTPDV
+1165 GFWKISVTPEV

-1184 PTTRYLKVHSGEH
+1184 PTTRYLKVHSGEF

-1276 RRVIDINQQ
+1276 RRVIEINQL

-1351 PAGTGIREYQKL
+1351 PAGTGVRDYQKMI
-1363 ALEVEPAEPA
+1363 LEQEPEKPAESETA
-1373 GAETEVKTEPAA
+1373 G
-1385 KEKTKE
+1385 

>member
-1 MRSSAHDEID
+1 MMKHNWQQETID
-11 QMGYNG
+11 FSDFAG
-17 IRLSLASPEAILSWS
+17 IKLSLASPEMILSWS

-51 DGLFCER
+51 DGLFCEK
-58 IFGPV
+58 IFGPQR
-63 KDFECACGKYK
+63 DYECACGKYK

-87 VEVSAAS
+87 VEVLPSS
-94 VRRDRMGHI
+94 VRRERMGHI

-125 LDLSINQLETIL
+125 LDLTINQLEAIL
-137 NYEAYVVLEPGNS
+137 NYEVYIVVESGTSPYPKGKVLE
-150 PHSKGEILNEEEF
+150 EEEY
-163 QAAREAKY
+163 QVAIREKKY
-171 EGFKADMGGSPVYEL
+171 EDFRADTGGQPIYDL

-205 ETLPARRTKLLNK
+205 ETLETRRVKLLNK

-230 RPEWMVLTKIPVI
+230 RPEWMMLTRIPVI

-272 RNNRVKSLISGIKT
+272 RNNRVKQLISGIKT
-286 PEVIV
+286 PDVIV

-306 DNSRRSRPIKGRG
+306 DNSRRTRPIKGRG

-349 GRSVIVVDPSLK
+349 GRSVIVVDPTLK
-361 LYQCGI
+361 LYECGI

-373 ELFKPMIA
+373 ELFKPMII

-386 RGVVDSERNARRLVR
+386 RGVVDSERSARRLVR
-401 ARSTEVYE
+401 SRSAEVYE
-409 ILEEVIRDHPVML
+409 ILEEVIKEHPVLL
-422 NRAPTLHRISIQSF
+422 NRAPTLHRVSIQAF

-450 MVCVPYNA
+450 FVCVPYNA
-458 DFDGDTMSVHVPL
+458 DFDGDTMSVHIPL

-481 LMLSVHN
+481 LLLSIHN
-488 IRKPADGRAVMTPTQ
+488 IRSPANGRALMTPTQ
-503 DMVIGLHYLTKERAS
+503 DTVIGLHYLTKLKEKD
-518 EGKPKLL
+518 GNPKVFDD
-525 SSIDEI
+525 IDEI
-531 NHALFSGAITLHQPI
+531 HFALDNGFLTLHEPI
-546 KYPYPSHKKEI
+546 KYKFK
-557 YYMDKSGKIKT
+557 GKFIQT
-568 EKITPENAKTD
+568 SP
-579 RSEKRST
+579 
-586 IDTTAG
+586 G
-592 RVIFND
+592 RVIFNQM
-598 LIPREMSGW
+598 LPEEMQFK
-607 WNLRV
+607 NVTL
-612 TKKILSEIVDKSLH
+612 TKKQIALIVDECLNVL
-626 QYGSDKTVVLLD
+626 GTAKTVEVLD
-638 NLKKFGFEYA
+638 NLKKAGFEYA

-658 NMISPRNKE
+658 DMKSPRNKE
-667 KIWARGTKEITD
+667 NIWNEGLKEVMD
-679 INRAHKSGLIS
+679 INRAHRAGLIS

-700 TWTKVGM
+700 TWTKVTM
-707 EIEEELITE
+707 EIEEELIKE
-716 LSSDQ
+716 LGQDKDR
-721 NGFNPLFM
+721 FNPLYM

-742 CQICGLRGLMSKPQR
+742 NQICGLRGLMSKPQR
-757 KVTTVQ
+757 KASTVQ

-770 SSCKDGLTVLE
+770 SSCKEGLSVLE

-811 DVAQNVTITHDDCG
+811 DVAQNVTITIEDCA

-832 GALKEGEKIVEPL
+832 SALKEGEKIVEPL
-845 SERITGRVA
+845 SERIAGRVA
-854 LVDIIDP
+854 LIDIVDPITNEII
-861 VTEEVLVKAGHE
+861 VQAGNE
-873 ISDDTAEKIESA
+873 ITDESALKIEKS
-885 GIERVKV
+885 GIEKVKV

-900 PVGLCAKCYGRNLAT
+900 SVGLCAKCYGRNLAT

-927 IAAQSIGEPG
+927 MAAQSIGEPG

-951 LRIAESTSKFAEN
+951 LRIAESTTRLADST
-964 AGEVSFENLSG
+964 GEVNFDKISFVEKQ
-975 AERPDGLM
+975 DGTL

-988 KARLVIKSDSRKI
+988 KGRIIIKDKKDKNRKLV
-1001 GYNIPIGAV
+1001 YNIPTGAT
-1010 IYIKPKAKVD
+1010 IYVHEKHIVQE
-1020 VGAILFEWDPY
+1020 GEILFEWDPY
-1031 SIPIVS
+1031 SIPII
-1037 PAVGVI
+1037 AQVGGKV
-1043 KFADIIPGVTL
+1043 KYEDIIQGKTL
-1054 QENWIDE
+1054 QENWVDE
-1061 RSGGKQLIIVEDR
+1061 RSGGKQLVIVEDR
-1074 LRKHHPKVHLQDK
+1074 LRKHHPKIIICDPKTKVEK
-1087 KGKNLKTFSIPAG
+1087 KDFSIPAG

-1112 GGTLIA
+1112 PGTLIA

-1138 ELLEA
+1138 ELFEA
-1143 KFVKDPAIVSEIDGV
+1143 KLVPNAAVVSEIDGEV
-1158 SDIDEEK
+1158 DIEEEK
-1165 GIWKIAVTPDV
+1165 GNWIVKVVPEV
-1176 GDVRAYKI
+1176 GDKKIYKI
-1184 PTTRYLKVHSGEH
+1184 PTSRYLKVHSGEQIK
-1197 VRAGDPLC
+1197 AGDPLC
-1205 EGAIDPHDI
+1205 EGPIDPHDI
-1214 LKIKG
+1214 LRIKG

-1252 QMLQKVKIEDPGN
+1252 QMLQKVKIEDPGS
-1265 TPFVGGEIVDK
+1265 TPFVSGEVVDK
-1276 RRVIDINQQ
+1276 RRVIEVNQKIMTL
-1285 ALVEGKKPAT
+1285 AEDEHAKPAT

-1311 SFFSASSFQ
+1311 SFFSAASFQ

-1330 VEGKLDRLE
+1330 VEGKVDNLE

-1351 PAGTGIREYQKL
+1351 PAGTGFRKFQMIEL
-1363 ALEVEPAEPA
+1363 APEKEVEAEA
-1373 GAETEVKTEPAA
+1373 G
-1385 KEKTKE
+1385 

>member
-1 MRSSAHDEID
+1 MRSKTYESLDLLDYDI
-11 QMGYNG
+11 
-17 IRLSLASPEAILSWS
+17 IKLSLASPETIVSWS
-32 KGEVTRAD
+32 RGEVTRAD

-63 KDFECACGKYK
+63 KDFECSCGKYK
-74 KAKYRGTICDRCG
+74 KAKYRGTVCERCG
-87 VEVSAAS
+87 VEVATSS
-94 VRRDRMGHI
+94 VRRDRMGHV

-111 IFFYKI
+111 LFYYKI
-117 PPSKIGLL
+117 SPSKIGLL
-125 LDLSINQLETIL
+125 MDLSINQLEAIL
-137 NYEAYVVLEPGNS
+137 NYEAYVVLESGDS
-150 PHSKGEILNEEEF
+150 PYRKGEVLVEEEY
-163 QAAREAKY
+163 QEAIKKF
-171 EGFKADMGGSPVYEL
+171 EGFKADMGGQPIYDL

-205 ETLPARRTKLLNK
+205 ETLQARRVQLLKK
-218 LKLVEALRLSGN
+218 LKLTEAFRLSGN
-230 RPEWMVLTKIPVI
+230 RPEWMVLTRIPVI

-272 RNNRVKSLISGIKT
+272 RNNRVKSITSGIKT
-286 PEVIV
+286 PEVII
-291 RNEKRMLQDA
+291 RNEKRMLQDS

-349 GRSVIVVDPSLK
+349 GRSVIVVDPTLK

-373 ELFKPMIA
+373 ELFKPMIV

-386 RGVVDSERNARRLVR
+386 RGVVDSERSARRLVR

-409 ILEEVIRDHPVML
+409 ILDDIIKHHPVLL
-422 NRAPTLHRISIQSF
+422 NRAPTLHRVSIQAF
-436 LPVLKEGRAIAIHP
+436 LPVLREGRAIAIHP
-450 MVCVPYNA
+450 LVCHPYNA

-481 LMLSVHN
+481 LMLSIHN
-488 IRKPADGRAVMTPTQ
+488 IRSPGNGRALMAPTQ
-503 DMVIGLHYLTKERAS
+503 DMVIGLHYLTKLKKDDKKTKHIYAS
-518 EGKPKLL
+518 V
-525 SSIDEI
+525 DEI
-531 NHALFSGAITLHQPI
+531 NNALQHHATTYQEPI
-546 KYPYPSHKKEI
+546 KYEFD
-557 YYMDKSGKIKT
+557 DKLIET
-568 EKITPENAKTD
+568 TP
-579 RSEKRST
+579 
-586 IDTTAG
+586 G
-592 RVIFND
+592 RVILNE
-598 LIPREMSGW
+598 LLPVEMRFK
-607 WNLRV
+607 NV
-612 TKKILSEIVDKSLH
+612 EVNKKVLAGIVDESLDKF
-626 QYGSDKTVVLLD
+626 GTDKTIDVLD
-638 NLKKFGFEYA
+638 KLKRFGFELA

-658 NMISPRNKE
+658 DMLSLKTKD
-667 KIWARGTKEITD
+667 KIWSKGSKEVMD
-679 INRAHKSGLIS
+679 INKAHQVGLIS

-700 TWTKVGM
+700 TWTRVSM
-707 EIEEELITE
+707 DIEEGLVDELE
-716 LSSDQ
+716 KDRG
-721 NGFNPLFM
+721 GFNPLFM
-729 MVESGARGSRNQA
+729 MVNSGARGSRNQA

-757 KVTTVQ
+757 KVTSVQ

-770 SSCKDGLTVLE
+770 SSCKDGLSVLE

-811 DVAQNVTITHDDCG
+811 DVAQNVTITMNDCG

-832 GALKEGEKIVEPL
+832 SALKEGEKIVEPL
-845 SERITGRVA
+845 SERIVGRVA
-854 LVDIIDP
+854 LVDVIDP
-861 VTEEVLVKAGHE
+861 LSNETLVEGGTE
-873 ISDDTAEKIESA
+873 ISNQVSMKIEKS
-885 GIERVKV
+885 GIESVKV

-915 GKMVEIGEAVGI
+915 GRMVEIGEAVGVL
-927 IAAQSIGEPG
+927 AAQCIGEPG
-937 TQLTLRTFHGGGAA
+937 TQLTLRTFHTGGVA
-951 LRIAESTSKFAEN
+951 LRIAESASRNAEFS
-964 AGEVSFENLSG
+964 GKVSFENLS
-975 AERPDGLM
+975 AAKRDDGLM
-983 VSLND
+983 ISLND
-988 KARLVIKSDSRKI
+988 KGRMVIKGDSRKI

-1010 IYIKPKAKVD
+1010 IYPKTKSMVNAD
-1020 VGAILFEWDPY
+1020 DILFEWDPY

-1037 PAVGVI
+1037 SVGGSI
-1043 KFADIIPGVTL
+1043 KYQDIIPGVTM
-1054 QENWIDE
+1054 QENWVDE
-1061 RSGGKQLIIVEDR
+1061 RSGGKQFVIVEDR
-1074 LRKHHPKVHLQDK
+1074 LRHHHPKINVLQTK
-1087 KGKNLKTFSIPAG
+1087 TKVLKSFSIPAG
-1100 AYLLVKDGDEIT
+1100 TYLLVKDGDKIT
-1112 GGTLIA
+1112 PGTLIA

-1138 ELLEA
+1138 ELFEA
-1143 KFVKDPAIVSEIDGV
+1143 KIVKNPAVVTEIDGV
-1158 SDIDEEK
+1158 CDVEEEK
-1165 GIWKIAVTPDV
+1165 GFWKIMATPEV
-1176 GDVRAYKI
+1176 GDVRSYKI
-1184 PTTRYLKVHSGEH
+1184 PTTRYLKVHSGEF

-1214 LKIKG
+1214 LRIKG

-1252 QMLQKVKIEDPGN
+1252 QMLQKVKIEEPGN

-1276 RRVIDINQQ
+1276 RRVIEVNQQ

-1305 AALSSE
+1305 AALSTE

-1320 ETAKVLADAA
+1320 ETTKVLADAA
-1330 VEGKLDRLE
+1330 VEGKIDRLE

-1351 PAGTGIREYQKL
+1351 PAGTGLRSYQTI
-1363 ALEVEPAEPA
+1363 ALEHESAEA
-1373 GAETEVKTEPAA
+1373 QAV
-1385 KEKTKE
+1385 

>member
-1 MRSSAHDEID
+1 MRSRGFESLDLMEYD
-11 QMGYNG
+11 G
-17 IRLSLASPEAILSWS
+17 IKISLASPDIITSWS
-32 KGEVTRAD
+32 RGEVTRAD

-51 DGLFCER
+51 DGLFCEK

-63 KDFECACGKYK
+63 KDFECSCGKYK

-87 VEVSAAS
+87 VEVSPAS
-94 VRRDRMGHI
+94 VRRERMGHI

-111 IFFYKI
+111 VFYYKI

-125 LDLSINQLETIL
+125 LDLSINQLEAIL
-137 NYEAYVVLEPGNS
+137 NYEAYIVLESGDS
-150 PHSKGEILNEEEF
+150 PFRKGEVLVEEEY
-163 QAAREAKY
+163 QDAKEKY
-171 EGFKADMGGSPVYEL
+171 EGFKADMGGQPIYDL

-205 ETLPARRTKLLNK
+205 ETLKARRHQLLKK
-218 LKLVEALRLSGN
+218 LKLVEAFRLSGN
-230 RPEWMVLTKIPVI
+230 RPEWMVLTRLPVI

-258 ATSDLNDLY
+258 ATADLNDLY

-272 RNNRVKSLISGIKT
+272 RNNRVKSITSGIKT

-291 RNEKRMLQDA
+291 RNEKRMLQDS

-361 LYQCGI
+361 LYECGI

-373 ELFKPMIA
+373 ELFKPMIV

-386 RGVVDSERNARRLVR
+386 RGVVDSERSARRLVR

-409 ILEEVIRDHPVML
+409 ILDEIIHDRPVLL
-422 NRAPTLHRISIQSF
+422 NRAPTLHRVSIQAF
-436 LPVLKEGRAIAIHP
+436 LPVLREGRAITIHP
-450 MVCVPYNA
+450 LVCHAYNA
-458 DFDGDTMSVHVPL
+458 DFDGDTMSIHIPL
-471 SPEAIMESYL
+471 APEAILESYL
-481 LMLSVHN
+481 LMLSIHN
-488 IRKPADGRAVMTPTQ
+488 IRSPAHGRALMAPSQ
-503 DMVIGLHYLTKERAS
+503 DIVIGLHYLTKMHKAKQKNLRAY
-518 EGKPKLL
+518 
-525 SSIDEI
+525 SSIEE
-531 NHALFSGAITLHQPI
+531 ITLSLTNRYVRLHDPI
-546 KYPYPSHKKEI
+546 KYKWQNEI
-557 YYMDKSGKIKT
+557 LET
-568 EKITPENAKTD
+568 TP
-579 RSEKRST
+579 
-586 IDTTAG
+586 G
-592 RVIFND
+592 RVIFNELLPD
-598 LIPREMSGW
+598 TMRFKNSEM
-607 WNLRV
+607 NNR
-612 TKKILSEIVDKSLH
+612 SLTSIIDECLEKF
-626 QYGSDKTVVLLD
+626 GTESTVKLLD
-638 NLKKFGFEYA
+638 SMKRTGFEYA
-648 TRSGLTIGID
+648 TQSGLTIGID
-658 NMISPRNKE
+658 DMVSPSVKE
-667 KIWARGTKEITD
+667 KIWTRSRKEVLD
-679 INRAHKSGLIS
+679 INKAHKAGLIS

-700 TWTKVGM
+700 TWTRAAI
-707 EIEEELITE
+707 EIEDNLIEELE
-716 LSSDQ
+716 KDHD
-721 NGFNPLFM
+721 GFNPLYM
-729 MVESGARGSRNQA
+729 MVNSGARGSRNQA

-757 KVTTVQ
+757 KVTSVQ

-770 SSCKDGLTVLE
+770 SSCKEGLSVLE

-811 DVAQNVTITHDDCG
+811 DVSQNVTITMYDCG

-832 GALKEGEKIVEPL
+832 SALKEGEKIVEPL
-845 SERITGRVA
+845 QERIAGRVA

-861 VTEEVLVKAGHE
+861 VTDDVLVKGGEE
-873 ISDDTAEKIESA
+873 IHNDMALKIEKT
-885 GIERVKV
+885 GIEKVKV

-900 PVGLCAKCYGRNLAT
+900 PIGLCAKCYGRNLAS
-915 GKMVEIGEAVGI
+915 GKMVENGEAVGI

-937 TQLTLRTFHGGGAA
+937 TQLTLRTFHGGGVA
-951 LRIAESTSKFAEN
+951 LRIAERTSRN
-964 AGEVSFENLSG
+964 ADISGVVTFENLD
-975 AERPDGLM
+975 AVKKPDGHF

-988 KARLVIKSDSRKI
+988 KGRMIIKGKGTRKI
-1001 GYNIPIGAV
+1001 SYNIPIGAV
-1010 IYIKPKAKVD
+1010 IYPVKKQTVKQEE
-1020 VGAILFEWDPY
+1020 ILFEWDPY

-1037 PAVGVI
+1037 SVGGSI
-1043 KFADIIPGVTL
+1043 KFVDIIPGITL
-1054 QENWIDE
+1054 QENWVDE
-1061 RSGGKQLIIVEDR
+1061 RSGGKQFVIVEDR
-1074 LRKHHPKVHLQDK
+1074 VRHHHPKIQIVDGNK
-1087 KGKNLKTFSIPAG
+1087 KALKTFSIPAG
-1100 AYLLVKDGDEIT
+1100 TYLLVKDGDKIT
-1112 GGTLIA
+1112 AGTLIA

-1138 ELLEA
+1138 ELFEA
-1143 KFVKDPAIVSEIDGV
+1143 KLVKNPAVVTEIDGV
-1158 SDIDEEK
+1158 CDVDEDK
-1165 GIWKIAVTPDV
+1165 GTWKVTVTPEV
-1176 GDVRAYKI
+1176 GDARTYKI
-1184 PTTRYLKVHSGEH
+1184 PTTRYLKVHSGEF

-1214 LKIKG
+1214 LRIKG

-1252 QMLQKVKIEDPGN
+1252 QMLQRVKIEEPGN

-1276 RRVIDINQQ
+1276 RRVIEVNQQ

-1305 AALSSE
+1305 AALSTE

-1320 ETAKVLADAA
+1320 ETTKVLADAA
-1330 VEGKLDRLE
+1330 VEGKLDKLE

-1351 PAGTGIREYQKL
+1351 PAGSGLAKFQRIKL
-1363 ALEVEPAEPA
+1363 DIDEKEAEA
-1373 GAETEVKTEPAA
+1373 V
-1385 KEKTKE
+1385 